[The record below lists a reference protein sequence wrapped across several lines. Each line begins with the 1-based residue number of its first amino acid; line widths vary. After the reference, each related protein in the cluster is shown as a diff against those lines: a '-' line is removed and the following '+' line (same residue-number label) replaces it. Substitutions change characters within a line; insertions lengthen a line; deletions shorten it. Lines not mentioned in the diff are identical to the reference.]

1 METFLLNLL
10 KTSLLG
16 SLAILAMLV
25 LKPLWRERYRAKTR
39 CWLWLALAAFLLLPV
54 DFSVKNAPVQAA
66 PPKDYTLF
74 VGTDKTAIQS
84 TDNLFGDM
92 AEKSGQSPAQVRDTI
107 IQRPVTNPEQKTTRY
122 IPVTTILFYGYLA
135 GAAAFLLYQGVSY
148 ALFRRTVRR
157 WKRDVSRADYAAML
171 SDTARD
177 LGVSAPEMIVCE
189 AISTPAVTGLLRPRL
204 LLPHE
209 RYDVQELRYI
219 LRHEL
224 CHLKRRDML
233 LKLVLLAAN
242 AMHWFNPVV
251 YLMLRQADE
260 DIELACDSAAT
271 DGLELP
277 ERAAYSRTLLAAVQ
291 SSVRALPATTCFG
304 GTVER
309 LKRRITN
316 VLGAQKKRGLG
327 VVALVLALTLTAG
340 CAISWG
346 ERAQKND
353 DPFADK
359 SYTVDILLYEAPAFT
374 DGFTDG
380 TYPSFRTTTNTA
392 GEKYVT
398 LCDAWGSTSIYG
410 PMEEYTLEKQS
421 FYALFGSTKASP
433 VDDLIQNN
441 KSAWSGHCEEASDGQ
456 PNQVYLLKQKDG
468 SVYLGLA
475 GDYEEDGSE
484 LFCSVFRLN
493 EQVNPIYASMDDYAA
508 ACVEDLKK
516 GTMTYSVSENNDYAS
531 RSIEDTVADVRVT
544 QLEQADSLGN
554 LSPDG
559 TVLELWYFQYEMK
572 PTNEAGMQIDV
583 IGGQELTDDGY
594 LNENWTHYLTVLHYT
609 YGEKTGYQVI
619 GTYTGN
625 DGLWY
630 NGCSYSGEEKY
641 YLHDFYVDYAGLDLP
656 KMFIPDLLNDT
667 AADGYGRA
675 NQCEARLISGDGSYY
690 FYAPIT
696 AWACNPGTEFWY
708 SRYDTGSY
716 FNAKKLEQSLDEAK
730 AEWESTGAK
739 AEKTD
744 AGWRF
749 VTHEGMSNTI
759 VTLFDAPDGTC
770 YEVTTHW
777 TFDGSTEE
785 NQWGW
790 NRDRAVE
797 GEAVILQAMVNSF
810 RTSKILF
817 TDGSPNGS
825 ESSDPAPDDTA
836 FQADLQ
842 LASNGGASWLSL
854 NTDGMAVGGHDPK
867 DSAPTVLLDTC
878 DYKEYDPSES
888 SPSGSAVPPGGG
900 NPLALCLSLS
910 NSARFTFYE
919 GSDFMLYQHGDT
931 RYYKVSSY
939 GDYATI
945 FDAMLAW
952 YNKTPDKEATFES
965 DLVLASNAATVD
977 ILAFCP
983 ASGESGSH
991 APLLTGYSVAL
1002 DSYEYKPIDKPKNL
1016 DGLDSVELWPHNA
1029 QATCLIFYKGTNTV
1043 KYVSGKSERYYR
1055 AVGDFSIVDND
1066 GRTLYDLMRVWYDT
1080 AEYSDMLTSD
1090 VRAQSKSFSWQE
1102 AAQNWANAYYGTQK
1116 EVTSGSIYKFTW
1128 LNVTVNPAEE
1138 TTQAKRKAG
1147 EIDDN
1152 TYCFAVRV
1160 EFTAESAN
1168 ALQSAMAGN
1177 TVKCEN
1183 PAAPKDA
1190 YEFYRCCTIQL
1201 RDDGRWYGTELGT
1214 GWLCA
1219 IPKKEG
1225 LPPPFFAVFQR
1236 RAGKSTGTSQRY
1248 VV

>member
-107 IQRPVTNPEQKTTRY
+107 IQRPVTNPAQKTTRY

-177 LGVSAPEMIVCE
+177 LGMSAPEMIVCE

-316 VLGAQKKRGLG
+316 VLGAQKKRGFG

-340 CAISWG
+340 CAVSWG

-359 SYTVDILLYEAPAFT
+359 SYTVDTLLYEAPGFT

-380 TYPSFRTTTNTA
+380 AYPTFRTATNPA

-398 LCDAWGSTSIYG
+398 MFNDLGYALIYG
-410 PMEEYTLEKQS
+410 PMEEYKLEKQS
-421 FYALFGSTKASP
+421 FYALFGNTRDASP
-433 VDDLIQNN
+433 VDDLMQHN
-441 KSAWSGHCEEASDGQ
+441 KSAWTGYCEEAKDSQ
-456 PNQVYLLKQKDG
+456 PYQAYLLEQEDG
-468 SVYLGLA
+468 TIYLGLSA
-475 GDYEEDGSE
+475 DYAEDGSE
-484 LFCSVFRLN
+484 CFCMVYQL
-493 EQVNPIYASMDDYAA
+493 EKEDDTIYASMDDYAA
-508 ACVEDLKK
+508 ERVAELKK
-516 GTMTYSVSENNDYAS
+516 GTMTYSVSENNEYAS

-544 QLEQADSLGN
+544 QLEFADSLGN

-609 YGEKTGYQVI
+609 YGEKTGYQII

-641 YLHDFYVDYAGLDLP
+641 YLHDFYIDYAGLDLP
-656 KMFIPDLLNDT
+656 KMFIPNLLNDT
-667 AADGYGRA
+667 ATDGYDRA

-797 GEAVILQAMVNSF
+797 GEAEVLRAMVRSF
-810 RTSKILF
+810 TVNW
-817 TDGSPNGS
+817 DADAAA
-825 ESSDPAPDDTA
+825 DPALDDSD

-842 LASNGGASWLSL
+842 LASNGGAAWMFLYRDNAAITDRDMLNVTPTVRLDECSYALLHDKFTPADGARSLTLWLSNNDSSHL
-854 NTDGMAVGGHDPK
+854 VFFEDTDI
-867 DSAPTVLLDTC
+867 
-878 DYKEYDPSES
+878 
-888 SPSGSAVPPGGG
+888 
-900 NPLALCLSLS
+900 
-910 NSARFTFYE
+910 
-919 GSDFMLYQHGDT
+919 MLYQRDDAY
-931 RYYKVSSY
+931 YYKVSDY
-939 GDYATI
+939 GDYATLY
-945 FDAMLAW
+945 DAMLAW
-952 YNKTPDKEATFES
+952 FNSAQSGTEPSDASSATTTNAVSRDSLIKAADSYVDLGGYLWYTADGKFCRWHEGGSVETLRELPYNDVTDQPAIAT
-965 DLVLASNAATVD
+965 LAVEYD
-977 ILAFCP
+977 Q
-983 ASGESGSH
+983 
-991 APLLTGYSVAL
+991 VAL
-1002 DSYEYKPIDKPKNL
+1002 RWHIGGATTGTTMLELYGADGKRTMEL
-1016 DGLDSVELWPHNA
+1016 DGSAP
-1029 QATCLIFYKGTNTV
+1029 
-1043 KYVSGKSERYYR
+1043 
-1055 AVGDFSIVDND
+1055 
-1066 GRTLYDLMRVWYDT
+1066 
-1080 AEYSDMLTSD
+1080 
-1090 VRAQSKSFSWQE
+1090 
-1102 AAQNWANAYYGTQK
+1102 
-1116 EVTSGSIYKFTW
+1116 
-1128 LNVTVNPAEE
+1128 
-1138 TTQAKRKAG
+1138 
-1147 EIDDN
+1147 
-1152 TYCFAVRV
+1152 FAI
-1160 EFTAESAN
+1160 S
-1168 ALQSAMAGN
+1168 GN
-1177 TVKCEN
+1177 TVVKLLSFPPTTGNLLLSTDGGKTWSAIGDADWFYGSVTEDSSGSTSYALADLTIRDGYVYTTAVYDVHHEKSN
-1183 PAAPKDA
+1183 APLVTHAVRISIK
-1190 YEFYRCCTIQL
+1190 
-1201 RDDGRWYGTELGT
+1201 T
-1214 GWLCA
+1214 GAQEILD
-1219 IPKKEG
+1219 
-1225 LPPPFFAVFQR
+1225 
-1236 RAGKSTGTSQRY
+1236 
-1248 VV
+1248 

>member
-39 CWLWLALAAFLLLPV
+39 CWLWLALAVFLLLPV

-209 RYDVQELRYI
+209 HYDVQELRYI

-233 LKLVLLAAN
+233 FKLVLLAAN

-340 CAISWG
+340 CAVSWG

-359 SYTVDILLYEAPAFT
+359 SYTVDTLLYEAPGFT

-380 TYPSFRTTTNTA
+380 AYPTFRTATNPA

-398 LCDAWGSTSIYG
+398 MFNDLGYALIYG
-410 PMEEYTLEKQS
+410 PMEEYKLEKQS
-421 FYALFGSTKASP
+421 FYALFGNTRDASP
-433 VDDLIQNN
+433 VDDLMQHN
-441 KSAWSGHCEEASDGQ
+441 KSAWTGYCEEAKDSQ
-456 PNQVYLLKQKDG
+456 PYQAYLLEQEDG
-468 SVYLGLA
+468 TIYLGLSA
-475 GDYEEDGSE
+475 DYAEDGSE
-484 LFCSVFRLN
+484 CFCMVYRLN
-493 EQVNPIYASMDDYAA
+493 EQINPIYPSMDDYAA
-508 ACVEDLKK
+508 ACVAELKK
-516 GTMTYSVSENNDYAS
+516 GTMTYSVSENNEYAS
-531 RSIEDTVADVRVT
+531 RSIEDTIADVRVT
-544 QLEQADSLGN
+544 QLEFADSLGN

-572 PTNEAGMQIDV
+572 PTNEAGAQINIV
-583 IGGQELTDDGY
+583 GGQELTDDGY
-594 LNENWTHYLTVLHYT
+594 LNEHWTHYLTVLHYT
-609 YGEKTGYQVI
+609 YGEKTGYQII

-641 YLHDFYVDYAGLDLP
+641 YLHDFYIDYAGLNEP
-656 KMFIPDLLNDT
+656 KMYIPDLVDGLVE
-667 AADGYGRA
+667 DGYGHG
-675 NQCEARLISGDGSYY
+675 NSVEGRLISGSTYNFCYY
-690 FYAPIT
+690 YVPIT
-696 AWACNPGTEFWY
+696 GWACSPGTDYWY

-716 FNAKKLEQSLDEAK
+716 FSVKKLERGINDAK
-730 AEWESTGAK
+730 AEWESTGVTG
-739 AEKTD
+739 EKVDT
-744 AGWRF
+744 GCWRY

-759 VTLFDAPDGTC
+759 VTLFAGPNNTT
-770 YEVTTHW
+770 YEVEIHW
-777 TFDGSTEE
+777 LFDGSTEE

-797 GEAVILQAMVNSF
+797 EEAVILQAMVKHFTINGG
-810 RTSKILF
+810 IYF
-817 TDGSPNGS
+817 TDGSSDS
-825 ESSDPAPDDTA
+825 ESPADTA
-836 FQADLQ
+836 FLTDLQ

-867 DSAPTVLLDTC
+867 DAAPTVLLDTC

-888 SPSGSAVPPGGG
+888 SPSGSAVPPRGG

-983 ASGESGSH
+983 AGGESGSH

-1201 RDDGRWYGTELGT
+1201 KDDGRWYGTELGT
-1214 GWLCA
+1214 GW
-1219 IPKKEG
+1219 
-1225 LPPPFFAVFQR
+1225 
-1236 RAGKSTGTSQRY
+1236 
-1248 VV
+1248 

>member
-74 VGTDKTAIQS
+74 VGTDKTTIQS

-148 ALFRRTVRR
+148 AHFRRTVRR

-209 RYDVQELRYI
+209 HYDVQELRYI

-340 CAISWG
+340 CAVGWG
-346 ERAQKND
+346 ERAQTND

-359 SYTVDILLYEAPAFT
+359 AYTVDILLYEAPAFT

-380 TYPSFRTTTNTA
+380 TYPTFHTSTNSS
-392 GEKYVT
+392 GEKY
-398 LCDAWGSTSIYG
+398 LSLRDAWGSASIYG
-410 PMEEYTLEKQS
+410 PMEEYTLEEQS

-433 VDDLIQNN
+433 VDDLIKNN

-468 SVYLGLA
+468 TVYVGLA

-493 EQVNPIYASMDDYAA
+493 EQIVPIYASMDDYAA
-508 ACVEDLKK
+508 ERVADLKK
-516 GTMTYSVSENNDYAS
+516 SMMTYSVSENNEYAS

-544 QLEQADSLGN
+544 QLEFADSLGN

-572 PTNEAGMQIDV
+572 PTNEAGAQINIV
-583 IGGQELTDDGY
+583 GGQELTDDGY
-594 LNENWTHYLTVLHYT
+594 LNEHWTHYLTVLHYT
-609 YGEKTGYQVI
+609 YGEKTGYQI
-619 GTYTGN
+619 LGTSMSN

-630 NGCSYSGEEKY
+630 NGCSYGVDLKY
-641 YLHDFYVDYAGLDLP
+641 YLHDFYIDYAGLDLP
-656 KMFIPDLLNDT
+656 KMYIPDLVDGLVE
-667 AADGYGRA
+667 DGYGHG
-675 NQCEARLISGDGSYY
+675 NSVEGRLVSDSTYNFCYY
-690 FYAPIT
+690 YVPIT
-696 AWACNPGTEFWY
+696 GWACSPGTDYWY

-716 FNAKKLEQSLDEAK
+716 FSVKKLERGINDAK
-730 AEWESTGAK
+730 AEWESTGVTG
-739 AEKTD
+739 EKVDT
-744 AGWRF
+744 GCWRY

-759 VTLFDAPDGTC
+759 VTLFAGPNNTT
-770 YEVTTHW
+770 YEVEIHW
-777 TFDGSTEE
+777 LFDGSTEE

-797 GEAVILQAMVNSF
+797 EEAVILQAMVKHFTIDATVRLTQVNASDTAAASTGFDALDAALDALGDMNVTADPLGHAVMVPNATAKWDDRNGTNIAYRAEIAKQFRQYSWKEASNVAQFGEEVLSVQCGRWNFYLYSNYKNVLSF
-810 RTSKILF
+810 F
-817 TDGSPNGS
+817 DQ
-825 ESSDPAPDDTA
+825 ESDPKGYPYA
-836 FQADLQ
+836 FEITNAGAENAVWDAFYKWYEEAVAADSGKQ
-842 LASNGGASWLSL
+842 
-854 NTDGMAVGGHDPK
+854 
-867 DSAPTVLLDTC
+867 TV
-878 DYKEYDPSES
+878 
-888 SPSGSAVPPGGG
+888 
-900 NPLALCLSLS
+900 
-910 NSARFTFYE
+910 
-919 GSDFMLYQHGDT
+919 
-931 RYYKVSSY
+931 
-939 GDYATI
+939 
-945 FDAMLAW
+945 
-952 YNKTPDKEATFES
+952 TP
-965 DLVLASNAATVD
+965 AATD
-977 ILAFCP
+977 TLSR
-983 ASGESGSH
+983 ASITKS
-991 APLLTGYSVAL
+991 A
-1002 DSYEYKPIDKPKNL
+1002 DSY
-1016 DGLDSVELWPHNA
+1016 
-1029 QATCLIFYKGTNTV
+1029 
-1043 KYVSGKSERYYR
+1043 
-1055 AVGDFSIVDND
+1055 VDND
-1066 GRTLYDLMRVWYDT
+1066 GYLWYIFSGKLCRWHEGGAVETICTLPIDSLTDSPVRATLSIMVSRVALRYHIGGATMGTYVTELYNSDGEQYVKIDGYESIAFDNHGNIVKTLQFPPAQNNLSISYDSGKTWTAIGDADYFYGSVTENNDSISYAPADLSIRDGYVYTTAVYDI
-1080 AEYSDMLTSD
+1080 DHQKTSD
-1090 VRAQSKSFSWQE
+1090 PL
-1102 AAQNWANAYYGTQK
+1102 
-1116 EVTSGSIYKFTW
+1116 VTHS
-1128 LNVTVNPAEE
+1128 
-1138 TTQAKRKAG
+1138 
-1147 EIDDN
+1147 
-1152 TYCFAVRV
+1152 VRV
-1160 EFTAESAN
+1160 N
-1168 ALQSAMAGN
+1168 L
-1177 TVKCEN
+1177 K
-1183 PAAPKDA
+1183 
-1190 YEFYRCCTIQL
+1190 
-1201 RDDGRWYGTELGT
+1201 T
-1214 GWLCA
+1214 GAQEILD
-1219 IPKKEG
+1219 
-1225 LPPPFFAVFQR
+1225 
-1236 RAGKSTGTSQRY
+1236 
-1248 VV
+1248 

>member
-39 CWLWLALAAFLLLPV
+39 CWLWLALAVFLLLPV

-92 AEKSGQSPAQVRDTI
+92 AEKSGQSPAAVRDTI

-135 GAAAFLLYQGVSY
+135 GAAAFLLYQGLSY

-189 AISTPAVTGLLRPRL
+189 AISTPAVTGLLCPRL

-233 LKLVLLAAN
+233 FKLVLLAAN

-327 VVALVLALTLTAG
+327 IVALVLALTLTAG
-340 CAISWG
+340 CAVSWG

-359 SYTVDILLYEAPAFT
+359 SYMVDTLLYEAPGFT

-380 TYPSFRTTTNTA
+380 AYPTFRTATNPA

-398 LCDAWGSTSIYG
+398 MFNDLGYALIYG
-410 PMEEYTLEKQS
+410 PMEEYKLEKQS
-421 FYALFGSTKASP
+421 FYALFGNTRDASP
-433 VDDLIQNN
+433 VDDLMQHN
-441 KSAWSGHCEEASDGQ
+441 KSAWTGYCEEAKDSQ
-456 PNQVYLLKQKDG
+456 PYQAYLLEQEDG
-468 SVYLGLA
+468 TIYLGLSA
-475 GDYEEDGSE
+475 DYAEDGSE
-484 LFCSVFRLN
+484 CFCMVYRL
-493 EQVNPIYASMDDYAA
+493 EKEDDTIYASMDDYAA

-516 GTMTYSVSENNDYAS
+516 GTMTYSVSENNEYAS

-810 RTSKILF
+810 RTSKILPT
-817 TDGSPNGS
+817 TDPVLDN
-825 ESSDPAPDDTA
+825 PA
-836 FQADLQ
+836 FKADLQ
-842 LASNGGASWLSL
+842 LATNGGASWMYLSK
-854 NTDGMAVGGHDPK
+854 NSAAVSDCNMRNVT
-867 DSAPTVLLDTC
+867 PTVKLDECSYALLNEEFTPDDGKQT
-878 DYKEYDPSES
+878 
-888 SPSGSAVPPGGG
+888 
-900 NPLALCLSLS
+900 LTLWLS
-910 NSARFTFYE
+910 NNDSSHLAFYE
-919 GSDFMLYQHGDT
+919 GTNVMLYQRDDA
-931 RYYKVSSY
+931 RYYKVSNF
-939 GDYATI
+939 GDYATLY
-945 FDAMLAW
+945 DAMLAW
-952 YNKTPDKEATFES
+952 FNSAQSGTEPSDASSATTTNAVSRDSLIKAADSYVDLGGYLWYTADGKFYRWHEGGSVETLRELPYNDVTDQPAIATLAVEYDQVALRWHIGGATTGTTMLELYGADGKRTMELDGSAPFAISGNTIVKLRSFPPTTGNLLLSTDGGKTW
-965 DLVLASNAATVD
+965 
-977 ILAFCP
+977 
-983 ASGESGSH
+983 SGLGDADWFYGSVTEDSSGSTSY
-991 APLLTGYSVAL
+991 ALADLTIRDGYVYTTAVY
-1002 DSYEYKPIDKPKNL
+1002 DIDHQK
-1016 DGLDSVELWPHNA
+1016 
-1029 QATCLIFYKGTNTV
+1029 
-1043 KYVSGKSERYYR
+1043 
-1055 AVGDFSIVDND
+1055 
-1066 GRTLYDLMRVWYDT
+1066 
-1080 AEYSDMLTSD
+1080 TSD
-1090 VRAQSKSFSWQE
+1090 PL
-1102 AAQNWANAYYGTQK
+1102 
-1116 EVTSGSIYKFTW
+1116 VTHS
-1128 LNVTVNPAEE
+1128 
-1138 TTQAKRKAG
+1138 
-1147 EIDDN
+1147 
-1152 TYCFAVRV
+1152 VRV
-1160 EFTAESAN
+1160 N
-1168 ALQSAMAGN
+1168 L
-1177 TVKCEN
+1177 K
-1183 PAAPKDA
+1183 
-1190 YEFYRCCTIQL
+1190 
-1201 RDDGRWYGTELGT
+1201 T
-1214 GWLCA
+1214 GAQEILD
-1219 IPKKEG
+1219 
-1225 LPPPFFAVFQR
+1225 
-1236 RAGKSTGTSQRY
+1236 
-1248 VV
+1248 

>member
-1 METFLLNLL
+1 MFND
-10 KTSLLG
+10 LG
-16 SLAILAMLV
+16 
-25 LKPLWRERYRAKTR
+25 
-39 CWLWLALAAFLLLPV
+39 
-54 DFSVKNAPVQAA
+54 
-66 PPKDYTLF
+66 
-74 VGTDKTAIQS
+74 
-84 TDNLFGDM
+84 
-92 AEKSGQSPAQVRDTI
+92 
-107 IQRPVTNPEQKTTRY
+107 
-122 IPVTTILFYGYLA
+122 
-135 GAAAFLLYQGVSY
+135 Y
-148 ALFRRTVRR
+148 AL
-157 WKRDVSRADYAAML
+157 
-171 SDTARD
+171 
-177 LGVSAPEMIVCE
+177 
-189 AISTPAVTGLLRPRL
+189 
-204 LLPHE
+204 
-209 RYDVQELRYI
+209 
-219 LRHEL
+219 
-224 CHLKRRDML
+224 
-233 LKLVLLAAN
+233 
-242 AMHWFNPVV
+242 
-251 YLMLRQADE
+251 
-260 DIELACDSAAT
+260 
-271 DGLELP
+271 
-277 ERAAYSRTLLAAVQ
+277 
-291 SSVRALPATTCFG
+291 
-304 GTVER
+304 
-309 LKRRITN
+309 
-316 VLGAQKKRGLG
+316 
-327 VVALVLALTLTAG
+327 
-340 CAISWG
+340 
-346 ERAQKND
+346 
-353 DPFADK
+353 
-359 SYTVDILLYEAPAFT
+359 
-374 DGFTDG
+374 
-380 TYPSFRTTTNTA
+380 
-392 GEKYVT
+392 
-398 LCDAWGSTSIYG
+398 IYG
-410 PMEEYTLEKQS
+410 PMEEYKLEKQS
-421 FYALFGSTKASP
+421 FYALFGNTRDASP
-433 VDDLIQNN
+433 VDDLMQHN
-441 KSAWSGHCEEASDGQ
+441 KSAWTGYCEEAKDSQ
-456 PNQVYLLKQKDG
+456 PYQAYLLEQEDG
-468 SVYLGLA
+468 TIYLGLSA
-475 GDYEEDGSE
+475 DYAEDGSE
-484 LFCSVFRLN
+484 CFCMVYRLN
-493 EQVNPIYASMDDYAA
+493 EQINTIYPSMDDYAA

-516 GTMTYSVSENNDYAS
+516 GTMTYSVSENNEYAS

-544 QLEQADSLGN
+544 QLEFADSLGN

-572 PTNEAGMQIDV
+572 PTNEAGVQIDV

-594 LNENWTHYLTVLHYT
+594 LNEHWTHYLTVLHYT
-609 YGEKTGYQVI
+609 YGEKTGYQII
-619 GTYTGN
+619 GTSMSN

-630 NGCSYSGEEKY
+630 NGCGYGVDLKY
-641 YLHDFYVDYAGLDLP
+641 YLHDFYIDYAGLNEP
-656 KMFIPDLLNDT
+656 KMYIPDLVDGLVE
-667 AADGYGRA
+667 DGYGHG
-675 NQCEARLISGDGSYY
+675 NTVEGRLISGNGNYS
-690 FYAPIT
+690 FYAPISGWT
-696 AWACNPGTEFWY
+696 YKPDAEYAEYWY
-708 SRYDTGSY
+708 SSYNTGSY
-716 FNAKKLEQSLDEAK
+716 FSVTEVDHSLYDEK
-730 AEWESTGAK
+730 PEWESAGYT
-739 AEKTD
+739 AEWID
-744 AGWRF
+744 ESCRF
-749 VTHEGMSNTI
+749 VTHEGMSNTV
-759 VTLFDAPDGTC
+759 VTLFNGPNNTC
-770 YEVTTHW
+770 YIVEIHW
-777 TFDGSTEE
+777 LFDGSTEE

-790 NRDRAVE
+790 NHDRAVE
-797 GEAVILQAMVNSF
+797 EEAVILQAMVKHFTINGG
-810 RTSKILF
+810 IYF
-817 TDGSPNGS
+817 TDGSSDS
-825 ESSDPAPDDTA
+825 ESPADTA
-836 FQADLQ
+836 FLTDLQ

-867 DSAPTVLLDTC
+867 DAAPTVLLDTC

-983 ASGESGSH
+983 AGGESGSH

-1002 DSYEYKPIDKPKNL
+1002 DSYEYKPIDKPKKL

-1214 GWLCA
+1214 GW
-1219 IPKKEG
+1219 
-1225 LPPPFFAVFQR
+1225 
-1236 RAGKSTGTSQRY
+1236 
-1248 VV
+1248 

>member
-39 CWLWLALAAFLLLPV
+39 CWLWLALAVFLLLPV
-54 DFSVKNAPVQAA
+54 DFSVKNAPVQAE

-107 IQRPVTNPEQKTTRY
+107 IQRPVTNPEQKATRY

-171 SDTARD
+171 SDTAHD

-271 DGLELP
+271 DGLEHP

-316 VLGAQKKRGLG
+316 VLGVQKKRGLG

-340 CAISWG
+340 CAVSWG
-346 ERAQKND
+346 NKNELS
-353 DPFADK
+353 DPFGK
-359 SYTVDILLYEAPAFT
+359 SYTIADIVYIGVEPDDTFRENAANAELLLRSDAQSMTLTWTDHYKWDCTAAGSFEMTEENFDRYFDGSAFEAADNPAGWQESDMSAAKLRRENANTWCFT
-374 DGFTDG
+374 TSSPPDGLTD
-380 TYPSFRTTTNTA
+380 Y
-392 GEKYVT
+392 
-398 LCDAWGSTSIYG
+398 LC
-410 PMEEYTLEKQS
+410 
-421 FYALFGSTKASP
+421 
-433 VDDLIQNN
+433 
-441 KSAWSGHCEEASDGQ
+441 
-456 PNQVYLLKQKDG
+456 LLQQKDG
-468 SVYLGLA
+468 TLYLAMGYYPDSKQTAPHCFHTL
-475 GDYEEDGSE
+475 
-484 LFCSVFRLN
+484 FRLA
-493 EQVNPIYASMDDYAA
+493 EKAVPIYASMDDYAA
-508 ACVEDLKK
+508 KCVEDLKQ
-516 GTMTYSVSENNDYAS
+516 GTMTYYTSENGNYGSQA
-531 RSIEDTVADVRVT
+531 IEDTVADVRVT
-544 QLEQADSLGN
+544 QLEFADSLGN

-572 PTNEAGMQIDV
+572 PTNEAGVEIEPV
-583 IGGQELTDDGY
+583 GGQYVTDDGY
-594 LNENWTHYLTVLHYT
+594 LRESWTHYLTVLRYT

-630 NGCSYSGEEKY
+630 DGCNYSGEEKY
-641 YLHDFYVDYAGLDLP
+641 YLHDFYIDYAGLDLP
-656 KMFIPDLLNDT
+656 KMFIPNLLN
-667 AADGYGRA
+667 AATDGYGRA

-797 GEAVILQAMVNSF
+797 GEAEVLRAMVRSF
-810 RTSKILF
+810 TVNW
-817 TDGSPNGS
+817 DADAAA
-825 ESSDPAPDDTA
+825 DPALDDSD

-842 LASNGGASWLSL
+842 LASNGGAAWMFLYRDNAAITDRDMLNVTPTVRLDECSYALLHDKFTPADGARSLTLWLSNNDSSHL
-854 NTDGMAVGGHDPK
+854 AFFEGTDI
-867 DSAPTVLLDTC
+867 
-878 DYKEYDPSES
+878 
-888 SPSGSAVPPGGG
+888 
-900 NPLALCLSLS
+900 
-910 NSARFTFYE
+910 
-919 GSDFMLYQHGDT
+919 MLYQRDDAY
-931 RYYKVSSY
+931 YYKVSDY
-939 GDYATI
+939 GDYATLY
-945 FDAMLAW
+945 DAMLAW
-952 YNKTPDKEATFES
+952 FNSAQSGTEPSDASSATTTNAVS
-965 DLVLASNAATVD
+965 RDSLIKAADSYVDLGGYLWYTAGGKFYRWHEGGSVETIDTLPIDSLTDSPVRATLS
-977 ILAFCP
+977 IR
-983 ASGESGSH
+983 GSR
-991 APLLTGYSVAL
+991 VAL
-1002 DSYEYKPIDKPKNL
+1002 NYHIGGATMGTYVTELYNPDGEQYVKIDGYESIAFDNHGNIVKTLQFPPAQNNLSISYD
-1016 DGLDSVELWPHNA
+1016 
-1029 QATCLIFYKGTNTV
+1029 
-1043 KYVSGKSERYYR
+1043 SGKTWTSIGDADYFYGSVTEDGSSISYFPGALEIRDGYVYTT
-1055 AVGDFSIVDND
+1055 AV
-1066 GRTLYDLMRVWYDT
+1066 YDIDHQK
-1080 AEYSDMLTSD
+1080 TSD
-1090 VRAQSKSFSWQE
+1090 PL
-1102 AAQNWANAYYGTQK
+1102 
-1116 EVTSGSIYKFTW
+1116 VTHS
-1128 LNVTVNPAEE
+1128 
-1138 TTQAKRKAG
+1138 
-1147 EIDDN
+1147 
-1152 TYCFAVRV
+1152 VRV
-1160 EFTAESAN
+1160 N
-1168 ALQSAMAGN
+1168 L
-1177 TVKCEN
+1177 K
-1183 PAAPKDA
+1183 
-1190 YEFYRCCTIQL
+1190 
-1201 RDDGRWYGTELGT
+1201 T
-1214 GWLCA
+1214 GAQEILD
-1219 IPKKEG
+1219 
-1225 LPPPFFAVFQR
+1225 
-1236 RAGKSTGTSQRY
+1236 
-1248 VV
+1248 

>member
-39 CWLWLALAAFLLLPV
+39 CWLWLALAVFLLLPV

-74 VGTDKTAIQS
+74 VGTDKTTIQS

-157 WKRDVSRADYAAML
+157 WKRDVSRADYASLL

-209 RYDVQELRYI
+209 HYDVQELRYI

-340 CAISWG
+340 CAVGWG
-346 ERAQKND
+346 ERAQTQKND

-508 ACVEDLKK
+508 ERVAELKK
-516 GTMTYSVSENNDYAS
+516 GTMTYSVSENNEYAS

-572 PTNEAGMQIDV
+572 PTNEAGAQINIV
-583 IGGQELTDDGY
+583 GGQELTDDGY

-609 YGEKTGYQVI
+609 SGEQTGYQVI

-797 GEAVILQAMVNSF
+797 GEAAILQAMTDSF
-810 RTSKILF
+810 TITGKILLSQEDASAASTGF
-817 TDGSPNGS
+817 DALDAALDALGDMNVTADPLGHAVMVPNATAKWDDRNGTNIAYRAEIAKQFRQYS
-825 ESSDPAPDDTA
+825 WKEASNVAQFGEEVLSVQCGRWNFYLYSNYKNVLSFFDQESDPKGYPYAFEITNAGAENAVWDAFYKWYEEAVAADNGKQTVTPAATDTLSRASITKSADSYVDNDDY
-836 FQADLQ
+836 LWYI
-842 LASNGGASWLSL
+842 SGGKLCRWR
-854 NTDGMAVGGHDPK
+854 
-867 DSAPTVLLDTC
+867 
-878 DYKEYDPSES
+878 E
-888 SPSGSAVPPGGG
+888 GSAVETICTLPIDSLTDSPVR
-900 NPLALCLSLS
+900 ATLSI
-910 NSARFTFYE
+910 
-919 GSDFMLYQHGDT
+919 M
-931 RYYKVSSY
+931 VSR
-939 GDYATI
+939 
-945 FDAMLAW
+945 
-952 YNKTPDKEATFES
+952 
-965 DLVLASNAATVD
+965 
-977 ILAFCP
+977 
-983 ASGESGSH
+983 
-991 APLLTGYSVAL
+991 VAL
-1002 DSYEYKPIDKPKNL
+1002 RYHIGGATMGTYVTELYNSDGEQYVKIDGYESIAFDNHGNIVKTLQFPPAQNNLSISYD
-1016 DGLDSVELWPHNA
+1016 
-1029 QATCLIFYKGTNTV
+1029 
-1043 KYVSGKSERYYR
+1043 SGKTWTAIGDADYFYGSVTEDGSSISYFPGALEIRDGYVYTT
-1055 AVGDFSIVDND
+1055 AV
-1066 GRTLYDLMRVWYDT
+1066 YDIDHQK
-1080 AEYSDMLTSD
+1080 TSD
-1090 VRAQSKSFSWQE
+1090 PL
-1102 AAQNWANAYYGTQK
+1102 
-1116 EVTSGSIYKFTW
+1116 VTHS
-1128 LNVTVNPAEE
+1128 
-1138 TTQAKRKAG
+1138 
-1147 EIDDN
+1147 
-1152 TYCFAVRV
+1152 VRV
-1160 EFTAESAN
+1160 N
-1168 ALQSAMAGN
+1168 L
-1177 TVKCEN
+1177 K
-1183 PAAPKDA
+1183 
-1190 YEFYRCCTIQL
+1190 
-1201 RDDGRWYGTELGT
+1201 T
-1214 GWLCA
+1214 GAQEILD
-1219 IPKKEG
+1219 
-1225 LPPPFFAVFQR
+1225 
-1236 RAGKSTGTSQRY
+1236 
-1248 VV
+1248 

>member
-74 VGTDKTAIQS
+74 VRTDKTAIQS

-135 GAAAFLLYQGVSY
+135 GAAAFLLYQGLSY

-157 WKRDVSRADYAAML
+157 WKRDIARADYAAML

-327 VVALVLALTLTAG
+327 IVALVLALTLTAG
-340 CAISWG
+340 CAVSWG
-346 ERAQKND
+346 NKNELS
-353 DPFADK
+353 DPFGK
-359 SYTVDILLYEAPAFT
+359 SYTIADIVYIGVEPDDTFRENAANAELLLRSDAQSMTLTWTDHYKWDCTAAGSFEMTEENFDRYFDGSAFEAADNPAGWQESDMSAAKLRRENANTWCFT
-374 DGFTDG
+374 TSSPPDGLTD
-380 TYPSFRTTTNTA
+380 Y
-392 GEKYVT
+392 
-398 LCDAWGSTSIYG
+398 LC
-410 PMEEYTLEKQS
+410 
-421 FYALFGSTKASP
+421 
-433 VDDLIQNN
+433 
-441 KSAWSGHCEEASDGQ
+441 
-456 PNQVYLLKQKDG
+456 LLQQKDG
-468 SVYLGLA
+468 TLYLAMGYYPDSKQTAPHCFHTL
-475 GDYEEDGSE
+475 
-484 LFCSVFRLN
+484 FRLA
-493 EQVNPIYASMDDYAA
+493 EKAVPIYASMDDYAA
-508 ACVEDLKK
+508 ACVEELKK
-516 GTMTYSVSENNDYAS
+516 GTMTYSVSENNEYAS

-609 YGEKTGYQVI
+609 YGEKTGYQII
-619 GTYTGN
+619 GTSMSN

-630 NGCSYSGEEKY
+630 NGCGYGVDLKY
-641 YLHDFYVDYAGLDLP
+641 YLHDFYIDYAGLDLP

-797 GEAVILQAMVNSF
+797 GEAAILQAMTDSF
-810 RTSKILF
+810 TITGKILLTQEDASAASTGFDALDAALDALGDMNVLSDTLQYHDLAEPSGPKIEEHTNTNIDYRTTMAEQFRRYSWKESRDLNLAGNYRERF
-817 TDGSPNGS
+817 TVSCGRWNFVLISNHKNALNFFDTGDGQGEATFYSYEVTDAGMETAVWDAFCKWFEKTAADSGKQAVTTTATDTLSRASITKSADSYVDN
-825 ESSDPAPDDTA
+825 DDY
-836 FQADLQ
+836 LWYI
-842 LASNGGASWLSL
+842 SGGKLCRWR
-854 NTDGMAVGGHDPK
+854 
-867 DSAPTVLLDTC
+867 
-878 DYKEYDPSES
+878 E
-888 SPSGSAVPPGGG
+888 GSAVETICTLPIDSLTDSPVR
-900 NPLALCLSLS
+900 ATLSI
-910 NSARFTFYE
+910 R
-919 GSDFMLYQHGDT
+919 GS
-931 RYYKVSSY
+931 R
-939 GDYATI
+939 
-945 FDAMLAW
+945 
-952 YNKTPDKEATFES
+952 
-965 DLVLASNAATVD
+965 
-977 ILAFCP
+977 
-983 ASGESGSH
+983 
-991 APLLTGYSVAL
+991 VAL
-1002 DSYEYKPIDKPKNL
+1002 NYHIGGATMGTYVTELYNPDGEQYVKIDGYESIAFDNHGNIVKTLQFPPAQNNLSISYD
-1016 DGLDSVELWPHNA
+1016 
-1029 QATCLIFYKGTNTV
+1029 
-1043 KYVSGKSERYYR
+1043 SGKTWTSIGDADYFYGSVTEDGSSISYFPGALEIRDGYVYTT
-1055 AVGDFSIVDND
+1055 AV
-1066 GRTLYDLMRVWYDT
+1066 YDIDHQK
-1080 AEYSDMLTSD
+1080 TSD
-1090 VRAQSKSFSWQE
+1090 PL
-1102 AAQNWANAYYGTQK
+1102 
-1116 EVTSGSIYKFTW
+1116 VTHS
-1128 LNVTVNPAEE
+1128 
-1138 TTQAKRKAG
+1138 
-1147 EIDDN
+1147 
-1152 TYCFAVRV
+1152 VRV
-1160 EFTAESAN
+1160 N
-1168 ALQSAMAGN
+1168 L
-1177 TVKCEN
+1177 K
-1183 PAAPKDA
+1183 
-1190 YEFYRCCTIQL
+1190 
-1201 RDDGRWYGTELGT
+1201 T
-1214 GWLCA
+1214 GAQEILD
-1219 IPKKEG
+1219 
-1225 LPPPFFAVFQR
+1225 
-1236 RAGKSTGTSQRY
+1236 
-1248 VV
+1248 

>member
-39 CWLWLALAAFLLLPV
+39 CWLWLALAVFLLLPV

-74 VGTDKTAIQS
+74 VGTDKTTIQS

-157 WKRDVSRADYAAML
+157 WKRDVSRADYASLL

-209 RYDVQELRYI
+209 HYDVQELRYI

-340 CAISWG
+340 CAVSWG

-353 DPFADK
+353 DLFADK
-359 SYTVDILLYEAPAFT
+359 SYTVDTLLYEAPGFT

-380 TYPSFRTTTNTA
+380 AYPTFRTATNPA

-398 LCDAWGSTSIYG
+398 MFNDLGYALIYG
-410 PMEEYTLEKQS
+410 PMEEYKLEKQS
-421 FYALFGSTKASP
+421 FYALFGNTRDASP
-433 VDDLIQNN
+433 VDDLMQHN
-441 KSAWSGHCEEASDGQ
+441 KSAWTGYCEEAKDSQ
-456 PNQVYLLKQKDG
+456 PYQAYLLEQEDG
-468 SVYLGLA
+468 TIYLGLSA
-475 GDYEEDGSE
+475 DYAEDGSE
-484 LFCSVFRLN
+484 CFCMVYRL
-493 EQVNPIYASMDDYAA
+493 EKEDDTIYASMDDYAA
-508 ACVEDLKK
+508 ERVAELKK
-516 GTMTYSVSENNDYAS
+516 GTMTYSVSENNEYAS

-583 IGGQELTDDGY
+583 ICGQELTDDGY

-797 GEAVILQAMVNSF
+797 GEAAILQAMTDSF
-810 RTSKILF
+810 TITGKILLTQEDASAASTGF
-817 TDGSPNGS
+817 DALDAALDALGDMNVTADPLGHAVMVPNATAKWDDRNGTNIAYRTEIAKQFRQYSWKEASNVAQFGEEVLSVQCGRWNFYLYSNYKNVLSFFDQESDPKGYPYAFEITNAGAENAVWDAFYKWYEEAVAADSGKQAVTTTATDTLSRASITKSADSYVDNDDYLWYISGGKLCRWREGSAVETICTLPIDSLTDSPVRATLSIMVSRVALRYHIGGATMGTYVTELYNPDGEQYVKIDGYESIAFDNHGNIVKTLQFPPAQNNLSISYDSGKTWTSIGDADYFYGS
-825 ESSDPAPDDTA
+825 VTENNDSISYAPADLSIRDGYVYTTAVYDINHEKSSDP
-836 FQADLQ
+836 
-842 LASNGGASWLSL
+842 
-854 NTDGMAVGGHDPK
+854 
-867 DSAPTVLLDTC
+867 
-878 DYKEYDPSES
+878 
-888 SPSGSAVPPGGG
+888 
-900 NPLALCLSLS
+900 
-910 NSARFTFYE
+910 
-919 GSDFMLYQHGDT
+919 
-931 RYYKVSSY
+931 
-939 GDYATI
+939 
-945 FDAMLAW
+945 
-952 YNKTPDKEATFES
+952 
-965 DLVLASNAATVD
+965 LVT
-977 ILAFCP
+977 
-983 ASGESGSH
+983 H
-991 APLLTGYSVAL
+991 
-1002 DSYEYKPIDKPKNL
+1002 
-1016 DGLDSVELWPHNA
+1016 
-1029 QATCLIFYKGTNTV
+1029 
-1043 KYVSGKSERYYR
+1043 
-1055 AVGDFSIVDND
+1055 
-1066 GRTLYDLMRVWYDT
+1066 
-1080 AEYSDMLTSD
+1080 
-1090 VRAQSKSFSWQE
+1090 
-1102 AAQNWANAYYGTQK
+1102 
-1116 EVTSGSIYKFTW
+1116 
-1128 LNVTVNPAEE
+1128 
-1138 TTQAKRKAG
+1138 
-1147 EIDDN
+1147 
-1152 TYCFAVRV
+1152 AVRI
-1160 EFTAESAN
+1160 SI
-1168 ALQSAMAGN
+1168 
-1177 TVKCEN
+1177 K
-1183 PAAPKDA
+1183 
-1190 YEFYRCCTIQL
+1190 
-1201 RDDGRWYGTELGT
+1201 T
-1214 GWLCA
+1214 GAQEILD
-1219 IPKKEG
+1219 
-1225 LPPPFFAVFQR
+1225 
-1236 RAGKSTGTSQRY
+1236 
-1248 VV
+1248 

>member
-107 IQRPVTNPEQKTTRY
+107 IQRPVTNPAQKTTRY

-177 LGVSAPEMIVCE
+177 LGMSAPEMIVCE

-316 VLGAQKKRGLG
+316 VLGAQKKRGFG

-340 CAISWG
+340 CAVSWG

-359 SYTVDILLYEAPAFT
+359 SYTVDTLLYEGP
-374 DGFTDG
+374 GFTDG
-380 TYPSFRTTTNTA
+380 AYPTFRTATNPA

-398 LCDAWGSTSIYG
+398 MFNDLGYALIYG
-410 PMEEYTLEKQS
+410 PMEEYKLEKQS
-421 FYALFGSTKASP
+421 FYALFGNTRDASP
-433 VDDLIQNN
+433 VDDLMQHN
-441 KSAWSGHCEEASDGQ
+441 KSAWTGYCEEAKDSQ
-456 PNQVYLLKQKDG
+456 PYQAYLLEQEDG
-468 SVYLGLA
+468 TIYLGLSA
-475 GDYEEDGSE
+475 DYAEDGSE
-484 LFCSVFRLN
+484 CFCMVYQL
-493 EQVNPIYASMDDYAA
+493 EKEDDTIYASMDDYAA
-508 ACVEDLKK
+508 ERVAELKK
-516 GTMTYSVSENNDYAS
+516 GTMTYSVSENNEYAS

-544 QLEQADSLGN
+544 QLEFADSLGN

-609 YGEKTGYQVI
+609 YGEKTGYQII

-641 YLHDFYVDYAGLDLP
+641 YLHDFYIDYAGLDLP

-797 GEAVILQAMVNSF
+797 GEAEVLRAMVRSF
-810 RTSKILF
+810 TVNW
-817 TDGSPNGS
+817 DADAAA
-825 ESSDPAPDDTA
+825 DPALDDSD

-842 LASNGGASWLSL
+842 LASNGGAAWMFLYRDNAAITDRDMLNVTPTVRLDECSYALLHDKFTPADGARSLTLWLSNNDSSHL
-854 NTDGMAVGGHDPK
+854 VFFEDTDI
-867 DSAPTVLLDTC
+867 
-878 DYKEYDPSES
+878 
-888 SPSGSAVPPGGG
+888 
-900 NPLALCLSLS
+900 
-910 NSARFTFYE
+910 
-919 GSDFMLYQHGDT
+919 MLYQRDDAY
-931 RYYKVSSY
+931 YYKVSDY
-939 GDYATI
+939 GDYATLY
-945 FDAMLAW
+945 DAMLAW
-952 YNKTPDKEATFES
+952 FNSAQSGTEPSDASSATTTNAVSRDSLIKAADSYVDLGGYLWYTADGKFCRWHEGGSVETLRELPYNDVTDQPAIAT
-965 DLVLASNAATVD
+965 LAVEYD
-977 ILAFCP
+977 Q
-983 ASGESGSH
+983 
-991 APLLTGYSVAL
+991 VAL
-1002 DSYEYKPIDKPKNL
+1002 RWHIGGATTGTTMLELYGADGKRTMEL
-1016 DGLDSVELWPHNA
+1016 DGSAP
-1029 QATCLIFYKGTNTV
+1029 
-1043 KYVSGKSERYYR
+1043 
-1055 AVGDFSIVDND
+1055 
-1066 GRTLYDLMRVWYDT
+1066 
-1080 AEYSDMLTSD
+1080 
-1090 VRAQSKSFSWQE
+1090 
-1102 AAQNWANAYYGTQK
+1102 
-1116 EVTSGSIYKFTW
+1116 
-1128 LNVTVNPAEE
+1128 
-1138 TTQAKRKAG
+1138 
-1147 EIDDN
+1147 
-1152 TYCFAVRV
+1152 FAI
-1160 EFTAESAN
+1160 S
-1168 ALQSAMAGN
+1168 GN
-1177 TVKCEN
+1177 TVVKLLSFPPTTGNLLLSTDGGKTWSAIGDADWFYGSVTEDSSGSTSYALADLTIRDGYVYTTAVYDVHHEKSN
-1183 PAAPKDA
+1183 APLVTHAVRISIK
-1190 YEFYRCCTIQL
+1190 
-1201 RDDGRWYGTELGT
+1201 T
-1214 GWLCA
+1214 GAQEILD
-1219 IPKKEG
+1219 
-1225 LPPPFFAVFQR
+1225 
-1236 RAGKSTGTSQRY
+1236 
-1248 VV
+1248 

>member
-39 CWLWLALAAFLLLPV
+39 CWLWLALAAFLLLPI

-148 ALFRRTVRR
+148 AHFRRTVRR

-340 CAISWG
+340 CAVSWG

-359 SYTVDILLYEAPAFT
+359 SYTVDTLLYEAPGFT

-380 TYPSFRTTTNTA
+380 AYPTFRTATNPA

-398 LCDAWGSTSIYG
+398 MFNDLGYALIYG
-410 PMEEYTLEKQS
+410 PMEEYKLEKQS
-421 FYALFGSTKASP
+421 FYALFGNTRDASP
-433 VDDLIQNN
+433 VDDLMQHN
-441 KSAWSGHCEEASDGQ
+441 KSAWTGYCEEAKDSQ
-456 PNQVYLLKQKDG
+456 PYQAYLLEQEDG
-468 SVYLGLA
+468 TIYLGLSA
-475 GDYEEDGSE
+475 DYAEDGSE
-484 LFCSVFRLN
+484 CFCMVYRLN
-493 EQVNPIYASMDDYAA
+493 EQINPIYASMDDYAA

-516 GTMTYSVSENNDYAS
+516 GTMTYSVSENNEYAS

-544 QLEQADSLGN
+544 RLEQGDSLGN

-594 LNENWTHYLTVLHYT
+594 LNEHWTHYLTVLHYT
-609 YGEKTGYQVI
+609 SGEKTGYQII
-619 GTYTGN
+619 GTSMSN

-630 NGCSYSGEEKY
+630 NGCGYGVDLKY

-656 KMFIPDLLNDT
+656 KMYIPDLVDGLVE
-667 AADGYGRA
+667 DGYGHG
-675 NQCEARLISGDGSYY
+675 NTVEGRLISGNGNYS
-690 FYAPIT
+690 FYAPISGWT
-696 AWACNPGTEFWY
+696 YKPDAEYAEYWY
-708 SRYDTGSY
+708 SSYNTGSY
-716 FNAKKLEQSLDEAK
+716 FSVKKLERGINDAK
-730 AEWESTGAK
+730 AEWESTGVTG
-739 AEKTD
+739 EKVDT
-744 AGWRF
+744 GCWRY

-759 VTLFDAPDGTC
+759 VTLFAGPNNTT
-770 YEVTTHW
+770 YEVEIHW
-777 TFDGSTEE
+777 LFDGSTEE

-797 GEAVILQAMVNSF
+797 EEAVILQAMVKHFTINGG
-810 RTSKILF
+810 IYF
-817 TDGSPNGS
+817 TDGSSDS
-825 ESSDPAPDDTA
+825 ESPADTA
-836 FQADLQ
+836 FLTDLQ

-867 DSAPTVLLDTC
+867 DAAPTVLLDTC

-888 SPSGSAVPPGGG
+888 SPSGSAVPPRGG

-983 ASGESGSH
+983 AGGESGSH

-1080 AEYSDMLTSD
+1080 VEYSDMLTSD

-1201 RDDGRWYGTELGT
+1201 KDDGRWYGTELGT
-1214 GWLCA
+1214 GW
-1219 IPKKEG
+1219 
-1225 LPPPFFAVFQR
+1225 
-1236 RAGKSTGTSQRY
+1236 
-1248 VV
+1248 

>member
-25 LKPLWRERYRAKTR
+25 LKSLWRERCRAKTR
-39 CWLWLALAAFLLLPV
+39 CWLWLAMAAFLLLPV

-171 SDTARD
+171 SNTARD

-327 VVALVLALTLTAG
+327 IVALVLALTLTAG
-340 CAISWG
+340 CAVSWG

-359 SYTVDILLYEAPAFT
+359 SYTVDTLLYEAPGFT

-380 TYPSFRTTTNTA
+380 AYPTFRTATNPA

-398 LCDAWGSTSIYG
+398 MFNDLGYALIYG
-410 PMEEYTLEKQS
+410 PMEEYKLEKQS
-421 FYALFGSTKASP
+421 FYALFGNTRDASP
-433 VDDLIQNN
+433 VDDLMQHN
-441 KSAWSGHCEEASDGQ
+441 KSAWTGYCEEAKDSQ
-456 PNQVYLLKQKDG
+456 PYQAYLLEQEDG
-468 SVYLGLA
+468 TIYLGLSA
-475 GDYEEDGSE
+475 DYAEDGSE
-484 LFCSVFRLN
+484 CFCMVYRL
-493 EQVNPIYASMDDYAA
+493 EKEDDTIYPSMDDYAA

-544 QLEQADSLGN
+544 RLEQGDSLGN

-572 PTNEAGMQIDV
+572 PTNEAGVQIDV

-594 LNENWTHYLTVLHYT
+594 LNEHWTHYLTVLHYT
-609 YGEKTGYQVI
+609 YGEKTGYQII
-619 GTYTGN
+619 GTSMSN

-630 NGCSYSGEEKY
+630 NGCGYGVDLKY

-656 KMFIPDLLNDT
+656 KMYIPNLVDGLVE
-667 AADGYGRA
+667 DGYGHG
-675 NQCEARLISGDGSYY
+675 NSVEGRLISGNGNYR
-690 FYAPIT
+690 FYAPISGWT
-696 AWACNPGTEFWY
+696 YKPDAKYAEYWY
-708 SRYDTGSY
+708 SSYNTGSY
-716 FNAKKLEQSLDEAK
+716 FSVTEVDHSLYDEK
-730 AEWESTGAK
+730 PEWESAGYT
-739 AEKTD
+739 AEWID
-744 AGWRF
+744 ESCRF
-749 VTHEGMSNTI
+749 VTHEGMSNTV
-759 VTLFDAPDGTC
+759 VTLFNGPNNTC
-770 YEVTTHW
+770 YIVEIHW
-777 TFDGSTEE
+777 LFDGSTEE

-797 GEAVILQAMVNSF
+797 EEAVILQAMVNSF
-810 RTSKILF
+810 RTSKILPT
-817 TDGSPNGS
+817 TDPVLD
-825 ESSDPAPDDTA
+825 DPA
-836 FQADLQ
+836 FKADLQ
-842 LASNGGASWLSL
+842 LATNGGASWMYLSKNSAAVSDCNMRNVSPAVKLDECSYTLL
-854 NTDGMAVGGHDPK
+854 NKDFTPADG
-867 DSAPTVLLDTC
+867 TQVLELW
-878 DYKEYDPSES
+878 
-888 SPSGSAVPPGGG
+888 
-900 NPLALCLSLS
+900 LS
-910 NSARFTFYE
+910 NNDDSHFAFYE
-919 GSDFMLYQHGDT
+919 GTNVMLYQRDDA
-931 RYYKVSSY
+931 RYYKVSNF
-939 GDYATI
+939 GDYATLYN
-945 FDAMLAW
+945 AMLAW
-952 YNKTPDKEATFES
+952 FNSAQSGTEPSDASSATTT
-965 DLVLASNAATVD
+965 NAVSRDSLIKA
-977 ILAFCP
+977 A
-983 ASGESGSH
+983 
-991 APLLTGYSVAL
+991 
-1002 DSYEYKPIDKPKNL
+1002 DSYVDLGGYLWYTAGGKFCRWHE
-1016 DGLDSVELWPHNA
+1016 GGSVE
-1029 QATCLIFYKGTNTV
+1029 TV
-1043 KYVSGKSERYYR
+1043 CDLPLDYDTPVSASL
-1055 AVGDFSIVDND
+1055 STQDNRILMNYHIGGAIMGSFITD
-1066 GRTLYDLMRVWYDT
+1066 LYDTDGKKLSSINGYNAIAISGDIIVMTDYFMPTPNNMSISYDCGKT
-1080 AEYSDMLTSD
+1080 FTEFGDKDWFYGSALTED
-1090 VRAQSKSFSWQE
+1090 
-1102 AAQNWANAYYGTQK
+1102 GTY
-1116 EVTSGSIYKFTW
+1116 VTSVNSSLEIRDGYVYTTAVYDINHEKSDDP
-1128 LNVTVNPAEE
+1128 LVTH
-1138 TTQAKRKAG
+1138 
-1147 EIDDN
+1147 
-1152 TYCFAVRV
+1152 AVRI
-1160 EFTAESAN
+1160 SI
-1168 ALQSAMAGN
+1168 
-1177 TVKCEN
+1177 K
-1183 PAAPKDA
+1183 
-1190 YEFYRCCTIQL
+1190 
-1201 RDDGRWYGTELGT
+1201 T
-1214 GWLCA
+1214 GAQEILD
-1219 IPKKEG
+1219 
-1225 LPPPFFAVFQR
+1225 
-1236 RAGKSTGTSQRY
+1236 
-1248 VV
+1248 

>member
-39 CWLWLALAAFLLLPV
+39 CWLWLAMAAFLLLPI

-92 AEKSGQSPAQVRDTI
+92 AEKSGQSPAAVRDTI
-107 IQRPVTNPEQKTTRY
+107 IQRPVTNPEQKMTRY

-135 GAAAFLLYQGVSY
+135 GAAAFLLYQGLSY
-148 ALFRRTVRR
+148 AHFRRTVRR
-157 WKRDVSRADYAAML
+157 WKRDVARADYAAML
-171 SDTARD
+171 SDTAHD

-209 RYDVQELRYI
+209 HYDVQELRYI

-233 LKLVLLAAN
+233 FKLVLLAAN

-260 DIELACDSAAT
+260 DIKLACDSAAT

-340 CAISWG
+340 CAVSWG
-346 ERAQKND
+346 ERGKKND
-353 DPFADK
+353 APF
-359 SYTVDILLYEAPAFT
+359 
-374 DGFTDG
+374 DG
-380 TYPSFRTTTNTA
+380 TRYNPVLVVANWELTIGKNFRPLYYVSDESGTYFRLSREDGVNTVTMIYDG
-392 GEKYVT
+392 GETAFAPMESVT
-398 LCDAWGSTSIYG
+398 LTQENFDGTLLPDLDALRSDNKTAWRVQLPDNFDDHDPEASPNLVFLLEQEDGTLYLCIGYHFNGGDAFPEDSDRIRWVYR
-410 PMEEYTLEKQS
+410 LEK
-421 FYALFGSTKASP
+421 
-433 VDDLIQNN
+433 
-441 KSAWSGHCEEASDGQ
+441 
-456 PNQVYLLKQKDG
+456 
-468 SVYLGLA
+468 
-475 GDYEEDGSE
+475 ED
-484 LFCSVFRLN
+484 N
-493 EQVNPIYASMDDYAA
+493 TIYPSMDDYAA

-544 QLEQADSLGN
+544 RLEQGDSLGN

-572 PTNEAGMQIDV
+572 PTNEAGVEIEPV
-583 IGGQELTDDGY
+583 GGQYVTDDGY
-594 LNENWTHYLTVLHYT
+594 LRESWTHYLTVLHYT
-609 YGEKTGYQVI
+609 SGEKTGYQVI

-630 NGCSYSGEEKY
+630 NGCNYSGEEKY
-641 YLHDFYVDYAGLDLP
+641 YLHDFYIDYAGLNEP
-656 KMFIPDLLNDT
+656 KMYIPNLLN
-667 AADGYGRA
+667 AATDGYGRA

-797 GEAVILQAMVNSF
+797 GEAEVLRAMVRSF
-810 RTSKILF
+810 TVNW
-817 TDGSPNGS
+817 DADAAA
-825 ESSDPAPDDTA
+825 DPALDDSD

-842 LASNGGASWLSL
+842 LASNGGASWMYLSK
-854 NTDGMAVGGHDPK
+854 NSAAVSDCNMRNVT
-867 DSAPTVLLDTC
+867 PTVKLDECSYALLNEEFTPDDGKQT
-878 DYKEYDPSES
+878 
-888 SPSGSAVPPGGG
+888 
-900 NPLALCLSLS
+900 LTLWLS
-910 NSARFTFYE
+910 NNDSSHLAFYE
-919 GSDFMLYQHGDT
+919 GTNVMLYQRDDA
-931 RYYKVSSY
+931 RYYKVSNF
-939 GDYATI
+939 GDYATLY
-945 FDAMLAW
+945 DAMLAW
-952 YNKTPDKEATFES
+952 YHSAQSGTKPS
-965 DLVLASNAATVD
+965 DASSTTTTNAVSRDSLIKA
-977 ILAFCP
+977 A
-983 ASGESGSH
+983 
-991 APLLTGYSVAL
+991 
-1002 DSYEYKPIDKPKNL
+1002 DSYVDLGGYLWYTAGGKFCRWRE
-1016 DGLDSVELWPHNA
+1016 GGSVE
-1029 QATCLIFYKGTNTV
+1029 TV
-1043 KYVSGKSERYYR
+1043 CDLPLDYDTPVSASL
-1055 AVGDFSIVDND
+1055 STQDNRILMNYHIGGAIMGSFITD
-1066 GRTLYDLMRVWYDT
+1066 LYDTDGKKLSSINGYNAIAISGDIIVMTDYFMPTPNNMSISYDCGKT
-1080 AEYSDMLTSD
+1080 FTEFGDKDWFYGSALTED
-1090 VRAQSKSFSWQE
+1090 
-1102 AAQNWANAYYGTQK
+1102 GTY
-1116 EVTSGSIYKFTW
+1116 VTSVNSSLEIRDGYVYTTAVYDINHEKSDDP
-1128 LNVTVNPAEE
+1128 LVTH
-1138 TTQAKRKAG
+1138 
-1147 EIDDN
+1147 
-1152 TYCFAVRV
+1152 AVRI
-1160 EFTAESAN
+1160 SI
-1168 ALQSAMAGN
+1168 
-1177 TVKCEN
+1177 K
-1183 PAAPKDA
+1183 
-1190 YEFYRCCTIQL
+1190 
-1201 RDDGRWYGTELGT
+1201 T
-1214 GWLCA
+1214 GAQEILD
-1219 IPKKEG
+1219 
-1225 LPPPFFAVFQR
+1225 
-1236 RAGKSTGTSQRY
+1236 
-1248 VV
+1248 

>member
-92 AEKSGQSPAQVRDTI
+92 AEKSGQSPAAVRDTI

-157 WKRDVSRADYAAML
+157 WKRDVSRVDYAAML

-209 RYDVQELRYI
+209 HYDVQELRYI

-233 LKLVLLAAN
+233 FKLVLLAAN

-340 CAISWG
+340 CAVGWG
-346 ERAQKND
+346 ERAQTQKND

-359 SYTVDILLYEAPAFT
+359 SYTVDILLYEAPGFT

-380 TYPSFRTTTNTA
+380 AYPTFRTATNPA

-398 LCDAWGSTSIYG
+398 MFNDLGYALIYG
-410 PMEEYTLEKQS
+410 PMEEYKLEKQS
-421 FYALFGSTKASP
+421 FYALFGNTRDASP
-433 VDDLIQNN
+433 VDDLMQHN
-441 KSAWSGHCEEASDGQ
+441 KSAWTGYCEEAKDSQ
-456 PNQVYLLKQKDG
+456 PYQTYLLEQEDG
-468 SVYLGLA
+468 TIYLGLSA
-475 GDYEEDGSE
+475 DYAEDGSE
-484 LFCSVFRLN
+484 CFCMVYRL
-493 EQVNPIYASMDDYAA
+493 EKEDDTIYASMDDYAA
-508 ACVEDLKK
+508 ERVAELKK
-516 GTMTYSVSENNDYAS
+516 GTMTYSVSENNEYAS

-572 PTNEAGMQIDV
+572 PTNEAGVQIDV

-609 YGEKTGYQVI
+609 SGEKTGYQII
-619 GTYTGN
+619 GTSMSN

-630 NGCSYSGEEKY
+630 NGCSYGVDLKY
-641 YLHDFYVDYAGLDLP
+641 YLHDFYIDYAGLDLP
-656 KMFIPDLLNDT
+656 RYQIGALYHFT
-667 AADGYGRA
+667 DGYGNDLTPDGRV
-675 NQCEARLISGDGSYY
+675 QSGDGWY
-690 FYAPIT
+690 FYLPNT
-696 AWACNPGTEFWY
+696 GTWNASLEEPLWESAYGTKSTFVVKSFSTDASDAADYFKRDGWNVEDVDGQSVYTKTNGGQHARIRLYDRTDGGHYEVQTFWY
-708 SRYDTGSY
+708 DG
-716 FNAKKLEQSLDEAK
+716 QS
-730 AEWESTGAK
+730 TQ
-739 AEKTD
+739 
-744 AGWRF
+744 
-749 VTHEGMSNTI
+749 
-759 VTLFDAPDGTC
+759 
-770 YEVTTHW
+770 
-777 TFDGSTEE
+777 E

-790 NRDRAVE
+790 SAARQTE
-797 GEAVILQAMVNSF
+797 GERDLLEQMAKTFTVSDAMKKAYSPSF
-810 RTSKILF
+810 PADIALVSSGGGI
-817 TDGSPNGS
+817 DSIVYYASAN
-825 ESSDPAPDDTA
+825 SSDHRSVSLVDGESALHLSDFTYKKLPDTTRVPEGRYI
-836 FQADLQ
+836 Q
-842 LASNGGASWLSL
+842 LWPENSNQS
-854 NTDGMAVGGHDPK
+854 
-867 DSAPTVLLDTC
+867 
-878 DYKEYDPSES
+878 YFE
-888 SPSGSAVPPGGG
+888 
-900 NPLALCLSLS
+900 
-910 NSARFTFYE
+910 FYE
-919 GSDFMLYQHGDT
+919 GSNIVRYVLTKDGSVCYEASGDFGKHE
-931 RYYKVSSY
+931 
-939 GDYATI
+939 TI

-952 YNKTPDKEATFES
+952 FE
-965 DLVLASNAATVD
+965 
-977 ILAFCP
+977 
-983 ASGESGSH
+983 
-991 APLLTGYSVAL
+991 
-1002 DSYEYKPIDKPKNL
+1002 
-1016 DGLDSVELWPHNA
+1016 
-1029 QATCLIFYKGTNTV
+1029 
-1043 KYVSGKSERYYR
+1043 
-1055 AVGDFSIVDND
+1055 
-1066 GRTLYDLMRVWYDT
+1066 
-1080 AEYSDMLTSD
+1080 
-1090 VRAQSKSFSWQE
+1090 E
-1102 AAQNWANAYYGTQK
+1102 AAAN
-1116 EVTSGSIYKFTW
+1116 E
-1128 LNVTVNPAEE
+1128 
-1138 TTQAKRKAG
+1138 
-1147 EIDDN
+1147 D
-1152 TYCFAVRV
+1152 
-1160 EFTAESAN
+1160 AESAN
-1168 ALQSAMAGN
+1168 AVIKN
-1177 TVKCEN
+1177 TVLNRDVLIQSSGSHVDFGGFLWYTAGGELRRYRSGVIETVDTLPIDYLNDTPVNASLSTQDDRLLMSYHIGGATSGSFVTDLYGVDGKKIASIGGYN
-1183 PAAPKDA
+1183 SIAISGDTVVKTLQFPPAANNLYISYDCGGTFTPLGDKDWYYGA
-1190 YEFYRCCTIQL
+1190 VKEDDSGVTYMSAELEI
-1201 RDDGRWYGTELGT
+1201 RDGYVYTHAVYDVFHDKTSDPLVTHSVRVNLKT
-1214 GWLCA
+1214 GAQEILD
-1219 IPKKEG
+1219 
-1225 LPPPFFAVFQR
+1225 
-1236 RAGKSTGTSQRY
+1236 
-1248 VV
+1248 

>member
-39 CWLWLALAAFLLLPV
+39 CWLWLALAVFLLLPV
-54 DFSVKNAPVQAA
+54 DFSVKNAPVQAE

-157 WKRDVSRADYAAML
+157 WKRDVSRADYASLL

-209 RYDVQELRYI
+209 HYDVQELRYI

-316 VLGAQKKRGLG
+316 VLGAQKKRGFG

-340 CAISWG
+340 CAVSWG

-359 SYTVDILLYEAPAFT
+359 SYTVDTLLYEAPGFT

-380 TYPSFRTTTNTA
+380 AYPTFRTATNPA

-398 LCDAWGSTSIYG
+398 MFNDLGYALIYG
-410 PMEEYTLEKQS
+410 PMEEYKLEKQS
-421 FYALFGSTKASP
+421 FYALFGNTRDASP
-433 VDDLIQNN
+433 VDDLMQHN
-441 KSAWSGHCEEASDGQ
+441 KSAWTGYCEEAKDSQ
-456 PNQVYLLKQKDG
+456 PYQAYLLEQEDG
-468 SVYLGLA
+468 TIYLGLSA
-475 GDYEEDGSE
+475 DYAEDGSE
-484 LFCSVFRLN
+484 CFCMVYRLN
-493 EQVNPIYASMDDYAA
+493 GQINPIYASMDDYAA
-508 ACVEDLKK
+508 ERVAELKK
-516 GTMTYSVSENNDYAS
+516 GTMTYSVSENNEYAS

-544 QLEQADSLGN
+544 QLEQGDSLGN

-572 PTNEAGMQIDV
+572 PTNEAGAQINIV
-583 IGGQELTDDGY
+583 GGQELTDDGY
-594 LNENWTHYLTVLHYT
+594 LNEHWTHYLTVLHYT
-609 YGEKTGYQVI
+609 YGEKTGYQII

-641 YLHDFYVDYAGLDLP
+641 YLHDFYIDYAGLNEP
-656 KMFIPDLLNDT
+656 KMYIPDLVDGLVE
-667 AADGYGRA
+667 DGYGHG
-675 NQCEARLISGDGSYY
+675 NSVEGRLVSGSTYNFCYY
-690 FYAPIT
+690 YVPIT
-696 AWACNPGTEFWY
+696 GWACSPGTDYWY

-716 FNAKKLEQSLDEAK
+716 FSVKKLERGINDAK
-730 AEWESTGAK
+730 AEWESTGVTG
-739 AEKTD
+739 EKVDT
-744 AGWRF
+744 GCWRY

-759 VTLFDAPDGTC
+759 VTLFAGPNNTT
-770 YEVTTHW
+770 YEVEIHW
-777 TFDGSTEE
+777 LFDGSSEE

-790 NRDRAVE
+790 NHDRAVE
-797 GEAVILQAMVNSF
+797 EEAVILQAMVKHFTINGG
-810 RTSKILF
+810 IYF
-817 TDGSPNGS
+817 TDGSSDS
-825 ESSDPAPDDTA
+825 ESPADTA
-836 FQADLQ
+836 FLTDLQ

-867 DSAPTVLLDTC
+867 DAAPTVLLDTC

-888 SPSGSAVPPGGG
+888 SPSGSAVPPRGG
-900 NPLALCLSLS
+900 NPLALCLSIS

-983 ASGESGSH
+983 AGGESGSH

-1002 DSYEYKPIDKPKNL
+1002 DSYEYKPIDKPKKL

-1201 RDDGRWYGTELGT
+1201 KDDGRWYGTELGT
-1214 GWLCA
+1214 GW
-1219 IPKKEG
+1219 
-1225 LPPPFFAVFQR
+1225 
-1236 RAGKSTGTSQRY
+1236 
-1248 VV
+1248 

>member
-54 DFSVKNAPVQAA
+54 DFSMKNAPVQAA

-135 GAAAFLLYQGVSY
+135 GAAAFLLYQGLSY

-327 VVALVLALTLTAG
+327 IVALVLALTLTAG
-340 CAISWG
+340 CAVSWG
-346 ERAQKND
+346 NKNELS
-353 DPFADK
+353 DPFGK
-359 SYTVDILLYEAPAFT
+359 SYTIADIVYIGVEPDDTFRENAANAELLLRSDAQSMTLTWTDHYKWDCTAAGSFEMTEENFDRYFDGSAFEAADNPAGWQESDMSAAKLRRENANTWCFT
-374 DGFTDG
+374 TSSPPDGLTD
-380 TYPSFRTTTNTA
+380 Y
-392 GEKYVT
+392 
-398 LCDAWGSTSIYG
+398 LC
-410 PMEEYTLEKQS
+410 
-421 FYALFGSTKASP
+421 
-433 VDDLIQNN
+433 
-441 KSAWSGHCEEASDGQ
+441 
-456 PNQVYLLKQKDG
+456 LLQQKDG
-468 SVYLGLA
+468 TLYLAMGYYPDSKQTAPHCFHTL
-475 GDYEEDGSE
+475 
-484 LFCSVFRLN
+484 FRLA
-493 EQVNPIYASMDDYAA
+493 EKAVPIYASMDDYAA
-508 ACVEDLKK
+508 ACVEELKK
-516 GTMTYSVSENNDYAS
+516 GTMTYSVSENNEYAS

-544 QLEQADSLGN
+544 QLEFADSLGN

-572 PTNEAGMQIDV
+572 PTNEAGVEIEPV
-583 IGGQELTDDGY
+583 GGQYVTDDGY
-594 LNENWTHYLTVLHYT
+594 LRESWTHYLTVLRYT

-630 NGCSYSGEEKY
+630 DGCNYSGEEKY
-641 YLHDFYVDYAGLDLP
+641 YLHDFYIDYAGLSEP
-656 KMFIPDLLNDT
+656 KMYIPNLLN
-667 AADGYGRA
+667 AATDGYGRA

-696 AWACNPGTEFWY
+696 AWTCNPGTEFWY

-797 GEAVILQAMVNSF
+797 GEAVILQAMTDSF
-810 RTSKILF
+810 TITGKILLTQEDASAASTGFDALDAALDALGDMNVLSDTLQYHDLAEPSGPKIEEHTNTNIDYRTTMAEQFRRYSWKESRDLNLAGNYRERF
-817 TDGSPNGS
+817 TVSCGRWNFVLISNHKNALNFFDTGDGQGEATFYSYEVTDAGMETAVWDAFCKWFEKTAADSGKQAVTTTATDTLSRASITKSADSYVDN
-825 ESSDPAPDDTA
+825 DDY
-836 FQADLQ
+836 LWYI
-842 LASNGGASWLSL
+842 SGGKLCRWR
-854 NTDGMAVGGHDPK
+854 
-867 DSAPTVLLDTC
+867 
-878 DYKEYDPSES
+878 E
-888 SPSGSAVPPGGG
+888 GSAVETICTLPIDSLTDSPVR
-900 NPLALCLSLS
+900 ATLSI
-910 NSARFTFYE
+910 R
-919 GSDFMLYQHGDT
+919 GS
-931 RYYKVSSY
+931 R
-939 GDYATI
+939 
-945 FDAMLAW
+945 
-952 YNKTPDKEATFES
+952 
-965 DLVLASNAATVD
+965 
-977 ILAFCP
+977 
-983 ASGESGSH
+983 
-991 APLLTGYSVAL
+991 VAL
-1002 DSYEYKPIDKPKNL
+1002 NYHIGGATMGTYVTELYNPDGEQYVKIDGYESIAFDNHGNIVKTLQFPPAQNNLSISYD
-1016 DGLDSVELWPHNA
+1016 
-1029 QATCLIFYKGTNTV
+1029 
-1043 KYVSGKSERYYR
+1043 SGKTWTSIGDADYFYGSVTEDGSSISYFPGALEIRDGYVYTT
-1055 AVGDFSIVDND
+1055 AV
-1066 GRTLYDLMRVWYDT
+1066 YDIDHQK
-1080 AEYSDMLTSD
+1080 TSD
-1090 VRAQSKSFSWQE
+1090 PL
-1102 AAQNWANAYYGTQK
+1102 
-1116 EVTSGSIYKFTW
+1116 VTHS
-1128 LNVTVNPAEE
+1128 
-1138 TTQAKRKAG
+1138 
-1147 EIDDN
+1147 
-1152 TYCFAVRV
+1152 VRV
-1160 EFTAESAN
+1160 N
-1168 ALQSAMAGN
+1168 L
-1177 TVKCEN
+1177 K
-1183 PAAPKDA
+1183 
-1190 YEFYRCCTIQL
+1190 
-1201 RDDGRWYGTELGT
+1201 T
-1214 GWLCA
+1214 GAQEILD
-1219 IPKKEG
+1219 
-1225 LPPPFFAVFQR
+1225 
-1236 RAGKSTGTSQRY
+1236 
-1248 VV
+1248 

>member
-74 VGTDKTAIQS
+74 VGTDKTTIQS

-157 WKRDVSRADYAAML
+157 WKRDVARADYASLL

-340 CAISWG
+340 CAVSWG

-359 SYTVDILLYEAPAFT
+359 SYTVDTLLYEAP
-374 DGFTDG
+374 GFTDG
-380 TYPSFRTTTNTA
+380 AYPTFRTATNPA

-398 LCDAWGSTSIYG
+398 MFNDLGYALIYG
-410 PMEEYTLEKQS
+410 PMEEYKLEKQS
-421 FYALFGSTKASP
+421 FYALFGNTRDASP
-433 VDDLIQNN
+433 VDDLMQHN
-441 KSAWSGHCEEASDGQ
+441 KSAWTGYCEEAKDSQ
-456 PNQVYLLKQKDG
+456 PYQAYLLEQEDG
-468 SVYLGLA
+468 TIYLGLSA
-475 GDYEEDGSE
+475 DYAEDGSE
-484 LFCSVFRLN
+484 CFCMVYRL
-493 EQVNPIYASMDDYAA
+493 EKEDDTIYASMDDYAA
-508 ACVEDLKK
+508 ERVAELKK
-516 GTMTYSVSENNDYAS
+516 GTMTYSVSENNEYAS

-544 QLEQADSLGN
+544 QLEFADSLGN

-559 TVLELWYFQYEMK
+559 TVLELWYFQYERK
-572 PTNEAGMQIDV
+572 PTNEAGAQINIV
-583 IGGQELTDDGY
+583 GGQELTDDGY

-609 YGEKTGYQVI
+609 SGEQTGYQVI

-630 NGCSYSGEEKY
+630 NGCGYGVDLKY
-641 YLHDFYVDYAGLDLP
+641 YLHDFYVDYAGLNEP
-656 KMFIPDLLNDT
+656 KMYIPDLVDGLVE
-667 AADGYGRA
+667 DGYGHG
-675 NQCEARLISGDGSYY
+675 NSVEGRLVSGSTYNFCYY
-690 FYAPIT
+690 YVPIT
-696 AWACNPGTEFWY
+696 GWACSPGTDYWY

-716 FNAKKLEQSLDEAK
+716 FSVKKLERGINDAK
-730 AEWESTGAK
+730 VEWESTGVTG
-739 AEKTD
+739 EKVDT
-744 AGWRF
+744 GCWRY

-759 VTLFDAPDGTC
+759 ITLFAGPNNTT
-770 YEVTTHW
+770 YEVEIHW
-777 TFDGSTEE
+777 LFDGSTEE

-797 GEAVILQAMVNSF
+797 EEAVILQAMVKHFTINGG
-810 RTSKILF
+810 IYF
-817 TDGSPNGS
+817 TDGSSDS
-825 ESSDPAPDDTA
+825 ESPADTA
-836 FQADLQ
+836 FLTDLQ
-842 LASNGGASWLSL
+842 LAANGGIESLTLFPAATSSIISPCEPVSTEGSELHVDLSNYGYSSTSEPENISLLNHIRIDLKGDSQSWF
-854 NTDGMAVGGHDPK
+854 
-867 DSAPTVLLDTC
+867 
-878 DYKEYDPSES
+878 ES
-888 SPSGSAVPPGGG
+888 YQGG
-900 NPLALCLSLS
+900 NVIGYCAENRP
-910 NSARFTFYE
+910 TE
-919 GSDFMLYQHGDT
+919 
-931 RYYKVSSY
+931 YY
-939 GDYATI
+939 
-945 FDAMLAW
+945 
-952 YNKTPDKEATFES
+952 
-965 DLVLASNAATVD
+965 
-977 ILAFCP
+977 LAF
-983 ASGESGSH
+983 
-991 APLLTGYSVAL
+991 
-1002 DSYEYKPIDKPKNL
+1002 
-1016 DGLDSVELWPHNA
+1016 
-1029 QATCLIFYKGTNTV
+1029 
-1043 KYVSGKSERYYR
+1043 
-1055 AVGDFSIVDND
+1055 GDF
-1066 GRTLYDLMRVWYDT
+1066 GKYATLYDVILEWYH
-1080 AEYSDMLTSD
+1080 S
-1090 VRAQSKSFSWQE
+1090 AQSGTEPSDASSTTTTNAVSRDSLIK
-1102 AAQNWANAYYGTQK
+1102 AADSYVDLGGYLWYTADGKFCRWHEGGSVETLRELPYNDVTDQPAIATLAVEYDQVALRWHIGGATTGTTMLELYGADGKRTM
-1116 EVTSGSIYKFTW
+1116 ELDGSA
-1128 LNVTVNPAEE
+1128 P
-1138 TTQAKRKAG
+1138 
-1147 EIDDN
+1147 
-1152 TYCFAVRV
+1152 FAI
-1160 EFTAESAN
+1160 S
-1168 ALQSAMAGN
+1168 GN
-1177 TVKCEN
+1177 TVVKLLSFPPTTGNLLLSTDGGKTWSAIGDADWFYGSVTEDSSGSTSYALADLTIRDGYVYTTAVYDVHHEKSN
-1183 PAAPKDA
+1183 APLVTHAVRISIK
-1190 YEFYRCCTIQL
+1190 
-1201 RDDGRWYGTELGT
+1201 T
-1214 GWLCA
+1214 GAQEILD
-1219 IPKKEG
+1219 
-1225 LPPPFFAVFQR
+1225 
-1236 RAGKSTGTSQRY
+1236 
-1248 VV
+1248 

>member
-1 METFLLNLL
+1 
-10 KTSLLG
+10 
-16 SLAILAMLV
+16 
-25 LKPLWRERYRAKTR
+25 
-39 CWLWLALAAFLLLPV
+39 
-54 DFSVKNAPVQAA
+54 
-66 PPKDYTLF
+66 
-74 VGTDKTAIQS
+74 
-84 TDNLFGDM
+84 
-92 AEKSGQSPAQVRDTI
+92 
-107 IQRPVTNPEQKTTRY
+107 
-122 IPVTTILFYGYLA
+122 
-135 GAAAFLLYQGVSY
+135 
-148 ALFRRTVRR
+148 
-157 WKRDVSRADYAAML
+157 
-171 SDTARD
+171 
-177 LGVSAPEMIVCE
+177 
-189 AISTPAVTGLLRPRL
+189 
-204 LLPHE
+204 
-209 RYDVQELRYI
+209 
-219 LRHEL
+219 
-224 CHLKRRDML
+224 
-233 LKLVLLAAN
+233 
-242 AMHWFNPVV
+242 
-251 YLMLRQADE
+251 
-260 DIELACDSAAT
+260 
-271 DGLELP
+271 
-277 ERAAYSRTLLAAVQ
+277 
-291 SSVRALPATTCFG
+291 
-304 GTVER
+304 
-309 LKRRITN
+309 
-316 VLGAQKKRGLG
+316 
-327 VVALVLALTLTAG
+327 
-340 CAISWG
+340 
-346 ERAQKND
+346 
-353 DPFADK
+353 
-359 SYTVDILLYEAPAFT
+359 
-374 DGFTDG
+374 
-380 TYPSFRTTTNTA
+380 
-392 GEKYVT
+392 
-398 LCDAWGSTSIYG
+398 
-410 PMEEYTLEKQS
+410 
-421 FYALFGSTKASP
+421 
-433 VDDLIQNN
+433 
-441 KSAWSGHCEEASDGQ
+441 
-456 PNQVYLLKQKDG
+456 
-468 SVYLGLA
+468 
-475 GDYEEDGSE
+475 
-484 LFCSVFRLN
+484 
-493 EQVNPIYASMDDYAA
+493 
-508 ACVEDLKK
+508 
-516 GTMTYSVSENNDYAS
+516 
-531 RSIEDTVADVRVT
+531 
-544 QLEQADSLGN
+544 
-554 LSPDG
+554 
-559 TVLELWYFQYEMK
+559 
-572 PTNEAGMQIDV
+572 
-583 IGGQELTDDGY
+583 
-594 LNENWTHYLTVLHYT
+594 
-609 YGEKTGYQVI
+609 
-619 GTYTGN
+619 
-625 DGLWY
+625 
-630 NGCSYSGEEKY
+630 
-641 YLHDFYVDYAGLDLP
+641 
-656 KMFIPDLLNDT
+656 
-667 AADGYGRA
+667 
-675 NQCEARLISGDGSYY
+675 
-690 FYAPIT
+690 
-696 AWACNPGTEFWY
+696 
-708 SRYDTGSY
+708 
-716 FNAKKLEQSLDEAK
+716 
-730 AEWESTGAK
+730 
-739 AEKTD
+739 
-744 AGWRF
+744 
-749 VTHEGMSNTI
+749 MSNTI

-836 FQADLQ
+836 FQTDLQ

-867 DSAPTVLLDTC
+867 DAAPTVLLDTC

-1029 QATCLIFYKGTNTV
+1029 LATCLIFYKGTNTV

-1214 GWLCA
+1214 GW
-1219 IPKKEG
+1219 
-1225 LPPPFFAVFQR
+1225 
-1236 RAGKSTGTSQRY
+1236 
-1248 VV
+1248 

>member
-39 CWLWLALAAFLLLPV
+39 CWLWLALAVFLLLPV
-54 DFSVKNAPVQAA
+54 DFSVKNAPVQAE

-157 WKRDVSRADYAAML
+157 WKRDVSRADYASLL

-209 RYDVQELRYI
+209 HYDVQELRYI

-316 VLGAQKKRGLG
+316 VLGAQKKRGFG

-340 CAISWG
+340 CAVSWG

-359 SYTVDILLYEAPAFT
+359 SYTVDTLLYEAP
-374 DGFTDG
+374 GFTDG
-380 TYPSFRTTTNTA
+380 AYPTFRTATNPA

-398 LCDAWGSTSIYG
+398 MFNDLGYALIYG
-410 PMEEYTLEKQS
+410 PMEEYKLEKQS
-421 FYALFGSTKASP
+421 FYALFGNTRDASP
-433 VDDLIQNN
+433 VDDLMQHN
-441 KSAWSGHCEEASDGQ
+441 KSAWTGYCEEAKDSQ
-456 PNQVYLLKQKDG
+456 PYQAYLLEQEDG
-468 SVYLGLA
+468 TIYLGLSA
-475 GDYEEDGSE
+475 DYAEDGSE
-484 LFCSVFRLN
+484 CFCMVYRLN
-493 EQVNPIYASMDDYAA
+493 GQINPIYASMDDYAA
-508 ACVEDLKK
+508 ERVAELKK
-516 GTMTYSVSENNDYAS
+516 GTMTYSVSENNEYAS

-544 QLEQADSLGN
+544 QLEQGDSLGN

-572 PTNEAGMQIDV
+572 PTNEAGAQINIV
-583 IGGQELTDDGY
+583 GGQELTDDGY
-594 LNENWTHYLTVLHYT
+594 LNEHWTHYLTVLHYT
-609 YGEKTGYQVI
+609 YGEKTGYQII

-641 YLHDFYVDYAGLDLP
+641 YLHDFYIDYAGLNEP
-656 KMFIPDLLNDT
+656 KMYIPDLVDGLVE
-667 AADGYGRA
+667 DGYGHG
-675 NQCEARLISGDGSYY
+675 NSVEGRLVSGSTYNFCYY
-690 FYAPIT
+690 YVPIT
-696 AWACNPGTEFWY
+696 GWACSPGTDYWY

-716 FNAKKLEQSLDEAK
+716 FSVKKLERGINDAK
-730 AEWESTGAK
+730 AEWESTGVTG
-739 AEKTD
+739 EKVDT
-744 AGWRF
+744 GCWRY

-759 VTLFDAPDGTC
+759 VTLFAGPNNTT
-770 YEVTTHW
+770 YEVEIHW
-777 TFDGSTEE
+777 LFDGSSEE

-790 NRDRAVE
+790 NHDRAVE
-797 GEAVILQAMVNSF
+797 EEAVILQAMVKHFTINGG
-810 RTSKILF
+810 IYF
-817 TDGSPNGS
+817 TDGSSDS
-825 ESSDPAPDDTA
+825 ESPADTA
-836 FQADLQ
+836 FLTDLQ

-867 DSAPTVLLDTC
+867 DAAPTVLLDTC

-888 SPSGSAVPPGGG
+888 SPSGSAVPPRGG

-983 ASGESGSH
+983 AGGESGSH

-1002 DSYEYKPIDKPKNL
+1002 DSYEYKPIDKPKKL

-1201 RDDGRWYGTELGT
+1201 KDDGRWYGTELGT
-1214 GWLCA
+1214 GW
-1219 IPKKEG
+1219 
-1225 LPPPFFAVFQR
+1225 
-1236 RAGKSTGTSQRY
+1236 
-1248 VV
+1248 

>member
-39 CWLWLALAAFLLLPV
+39 CWLWLALAVFLLLPV

-92 AEKSGQSPAQVRDTI
+92 AERSGQSPAAVRDTI

-122 IPVTTILFYGYLA
+122 IPVTMILFYGYLA

-157 WKRDVSRADYAAML
+157 WKRDVSRADYASLL

-327 VVALVLALTLTAG
+327 IVALVLALTLTAG
-340 CAISWG
+340 CAVSWG

-359 SYTVDILLYEAPAFT
+359 SYTVDTLLYEAPGFT

-380 TYPSFRTTTNTA
+380 AYPTFRTATNPA

-398 LCDAWGSTSIYG
+398 MFNDLGYALIYG
-410 PMEEYTLEKQS
+410 PMEEYKLEKQS
-421 FYALFGSTKASP
+421 FYALFGNTRDASP
-433 VDDLIQNN
+433 VDDLMQHN
-441 KSAWSGHCEEASDGQ
+441 KSAWTGYCEEAKDSQ
-456 PNQVYLLKQKDG
+456 PYQAYLLEQEDG
-468 SVYLGLA
+468 TIYLGLSA
-475 GDYEEDGSE
+475 DYAEDGSE
-484 LFCSVFRLN
+484 CFCMVYRLN
-493 EQVNPIYASMDDYAA
+493 EQINPIYASMDDYAA

-572 PTNEAGMQIDV
+572 PTNEAGAQINIV
-583 IGGQELTDDGY
+583 GGQELTDDGY
-594 LNENWTHYLTVLHYT
+594 LNEHWTHYLTVLHYT
-609 YGEKTGYQVI
+609 YGEKTGYQII

-641 YLHDFYVDYAGLDLP
+641 YLHDFYIDYAGLNEP
-656 KMFIPDLLNDT
+656 KMYIPDLVDGLVE
-667 AADGYGRA
+667 DGYGHG
-675 NQCEARLISGDGSYY
+675 NSVEGRLISGSTYNFCYY
-690 FYAPIT
+690 YVPIT
-696 AWACNPGTEFWY
+696 GWACSPGTDYWY

-716 FNAKKLEQSLDEAK
+716 FSVKKLERGINDAK
-730 AEWESTGAK
+730 AEWESTGVTG
-739 AEKTD
+739 EKVDT
-744 AGWRF
+744 GCWRY

-759 VTLFDAPDGTC
+759 VTLFAGPNNTT
-770 YEVTTHW
+770 YEVEIHW
-777 TFDGSTEE
+777 LFDGSTEE

-797 GEAVILQAMVNSF
+797 EEAVILQAMVKHFTINGG
-810 RTSKILF
+810 IYF
-817 TDGSPNGS
+817 TDGSSDS
-825 ESSDPAPDDTA
+825 ESPADTA
-836 FQADLQ
+836 FLTDL
-842 LASNGGASWLSL
+842 
-854 NTDGMAVGGHDPK
+854 
-867 DSAPTVLLDTC
+867 
-878 DYKEYDPSES
+878 
-888 SPSGSAVPPGGG
+888 
-900 NPLALCLSLS
+900 
-910 NSARFTFYE
+910 
-919 GSDFMLYQHGDT
+919 
-931 RYYKVSSY
+931 
-939 GDYATI
+939 
-945 FDAMLAW
+945 
-952 YNKTPDKEATFES
+952 
-965 DLVLASNAATVD
+965 
-977 ILAFCP
+977 
-983 ASGESGSH
+983 
-991 APLLTGYSVAL
+991 
-1002 DSYEYKPIDKPKNL
+1002 
-1016 DGLDSVELWPHNA
+1016 
-1029 QATCLIFYKGTNTV
+1029 
-1043 KYVSGKSERYYR
+1043 
-1055 AVGDFSIVDND
+1055 
-1066 GRTLYDLMRVWYDT
+1066 
-1080 AEYSDMLTSD
+1080 
-1090 VRAQSKSFSWQE
+1090 
-1102 AAQNWANAYYGTQK
+1102 
-1116 EVTSGSIYKFTW
+1116 
-1128 LNVTVNPAEE
+1128 
-1138 TTQAKRKAG
+1138 
-1147 EIDDN
+1147 
-1152 TYCFAVRV
+1152 
-1160 EFTAESAN
+1160 
-1168 ALQSAMAGN
+1168 
-1177 TVKCEN
+1177 
-1183 PAAPKDA
+1183 
-1190 YEFYRCCTIQL
+1190 
-1201 RDDGRWYGTELGT
+1201 
-1214 GWLCA
+1214 
-1219 IPKKEG
+1219 
-1225 LPPPFFAVFQR
+1225 
-1236 RAGKSTGTSQRY
+1236 
-1248 VV
+1248 

>member
-74 VGTDKTAIQS
+74 VGTDKTTIQS

-92 AEKSGQSPAQVRDTI
+92 AEKSGQSPAAVRDTI

-157 WKRDVSRADYAAML
+157 WKRDVSRVDYAAML

-340 CAISWG
+340 CAVGWG
-346 ERAQKND
+346 ERAQTQKND

-359 SYTVDILLYEAPAFT
+359 SYTVDTLLYEAPGFT

-380 TYPSFRTTTNTA
+380 AYPTFRTATNPA

-398 LCDAWGSTSIYG
+398 MFNDLGYALIYG
-410 PMEEYTLEKQS
+410 PMEEYKLEKQS
-421 FYALFGSTKASP
+421 FYALFGNTRDASP
-433 VDDLIQNN
+433 VDDLMQHN
-441 KSAWSGHCEEASDGQ
+441 KSAWTGYCEEAKDSQ
-456 PNQVYLLKQKDG
+456 PYQAYLLEQEDG
-468 SVYLGLA
+468 TIYLGLSA
-475 GDYEEDGSE
+475 DYAEDGSE
-484 LFCSVFRLN
+484 CFCMVYRLEKEDN
-493 EQVNPIYASMDDYAA
+493 TIYASMDDYAA
-508 ACVEDLKK
+508 ERVAELKK
-516 GTMTYSVSENNDYAS
+516 GTMTYSVSENNEYAS

-544 QLEQADSLGN
+544 QLEQGDSLGN
-554 LSPDG
+554 PSPDG

-641 YLHDFYVDYAGLDLP
+641 YLHDFYIDYAGLDLP

-749 VTHEGMSNTI
+749 VTHEGMSNTV
-759 VTLFDAPDGTC
+759 VTLFNGPNNTC
-770 YEVTTHW
+770 YIVEIHW
-777 TFDGSTEE
+777 LFDGSTEE

-797 GEAVILQAMVNSF
+797 GEAEVLRAMVRSF
-810 RTSKILF
+810 TVNW
-817 TDGSPNGS
+817 DADAAA
-825 ESSDPAPDDTA
+825 DPALDDSD
-836 FQADLQ
+836 FQTDLQ

-867 DSAPTVLLDTC
+867 DAAPTVLLDTC
-878 DYKEYDPSES
+878 DYKESDPSES
-888 SPSGSAVPPGGG
+888 SPSGSAVPPDGG

-983 ASGESGSH
+983 AGGESGSH

-1043 KYVSGKSERYYR
+1043 KYMSGKSERYYR

-1214 GWLCA
+1214 GW
-1219 IPKKEG
+1219 
-1225 LPPPFFAVFQR
+1225 
-1236 RAGKSTGTSQRY
+1236 
-1248 VV
+1248 

>member
-54 DFSVKNAPVQAA
+54 DFSVKNAPVQAE

-157 WKRDVSRADYAAML
+157 WKRDVARADYAAML

-327 VVALVLALTLTAG
+327 VVALVLALTFTAG
-340 CAISWG
+340 CAVSWG
-346 ERAQKND
+346 NKNELS
-353 DPFADK
+353 DPFGK
-359 SYTVDILLYEAPAFT
+359 SYTIADIVYIGVEPDDTFRENAANAELLLRPDAQSITLTWTDRYKWDCTAAGSFEMTEENFDRYFDGSAFEAADNPAGWQESDMSAAKLRRENANTWCFT
-374 DGFTDG
+374 TSSPPDGLTD
-380 TYPSFRTTTNTA
+380 Y
-392 GEKYVT
+392 
-398 LCDAWGSTSIYG
+398 LC
-410 PMEEYTLEKQS
+410 
-421 FYALFGSTKASP
+421 
-433 VDDLIQNN
+433 
-441 KSAWSGHCEEASDGQ
+441 
-456 PNQVYLLKQKDG
+456 LLQQKDG
-468 SVYLGLA
+468 TLYLAMGYYPDSKQTAPHCFHTL
-475 GDYEEDGSE
+475 
-484 LFCSVFRLN
+484 FRLA
-493 EQVNPIYASMDDYAA
+493 EKAVPIYASMDDYAA

-572 PTNEAGMQIDV
+572 PTNEAGVQIDV

-594 LNENWTHYLTVLHYT
+594 LNEHWTHYLTVLHYT
-609 YGEKTGYQVI
+609 SGEQTGYQII
-619 GTYTGN
+619 GTSMSN

-630 NGCSYSGEEKY
+630 NGCGYGVDLKY
-641 YLHDFYVDYAGLDLP
+641 YLHDFYVDYAGLSEP
-656 KMFIPDLLNDT
+656 KMYIPDLVDGLVE
-667 AADGYGRA
+667 DGYGHG
-675 NQCEARLISGDGSYY
+675 NSVEGRLISGNGNYS
-690 FYAPIT
+690 FYAPISGWT
-696 AWACNPGTEFWY
+696 YKPDAEYAEYWY
-708 SRYDTGSY
+708 SSYNTGSY
-716 FNAKKLEQSLDEAK
+716 FSVKKLERGINDAK
-730 AEWESTGAK
+730 AEWESTGVTG
-739 AEKTD
+739 EKVDT
-744 AGWRF
+744 GCWRY

-759 VTLFDAPDGTC
+759 VTLFAGPNNTT
-770 YEVTTHW
+770 YEVEIHW
-777 TFDGSTEE
+777 LFDGSTEE

-797 GEAVILQAMVNSF
+797 EEAVILQAMVKHFTINGG
-810 RTSKILF
+810 IYF
-817 TDGSPNGS
+817 TDGSSDS
-825 ESSDPAPDDTA
+825 ESPADTA
-836 FQADLQ
+836 FLTDLQ
-842 LASNGGASWLSL
+842 LASNGGIESLTLFPAATSSIISPREPVSTEGSELHVDLSNYGYSSTSEPENISLLNHIRIDLKGDSQSWF
-854 NTDGMAVGGHDPK
+854 
-867 DSAPTVLLDTC
+867 
-878 DYKEYDPSES
+878 ES
-888 SPSGSAVPPGGG
+888 YQGG
-900 NPLALCLSLS
+900 NVIGYCAENRP
-910 NSARFTFYE
+910 TE
-919 GSDFMLYQHGDT
+919 
-931 RYYKVSSY
+931 YY
-939 GDYATI
+939 
-945 FDAMLAW
+945 
-952 YNKTPDKEATFES
+952 
-965 DLVLASNAATVD
+965 
-977 ILAFCP
+977 LAF
-983 ASGESGSH
+983 
-991 APLLTGYSVAL
+991 
-1002 DSYEYKPIDKPKNL
+1002 
-1016 DGLDSVELWPHNA
+1016 
-1029 QATCLIFYKGTNTV
+1029 
-1043 KYVSGKSERYYR
+1043 
-1055 AVGDFSIVDND
+1055 GDF
-1066 GRTLYDLMRVWYDT
+1066 GKYATLYDVILEWYHSAQSGTKPSDASSTTTTNAVSRDSLIKAADSYVDLGGYLWYTAGGKFCRWHEGGSVETVCDLPLDYDT
-1080 AEYSDMLTSD
+1080 PVSASLSTQDNRILMNYHIGGAIMGSFITDLYDTDGKKLSSINGYNAIAISGDIIVMTDYFMPTPNNMSISYDCGKTFTEFGDKDWFYGSALTED
-1090 VRAQSKSFSWQE
+1090 
-1102 AAQNWANAYYGTQK
+1102 GTY
-1116 EVTSGSIYKFTW
+1116 VTSVNSSLEIRDGYVYTTAVYDINHEKSDDP
-1128 LNVTVNPAEE
+1128 LVTH
-1138 TTQAKRKAG
+1138 
-1147 EIDDN
+1147 
-1152 TYCFAVRV
+1152 AVRI
-1160 EFTAESAN
+1160 SI
-1168 ALQSAMAGN
+1168 
-1177 TVKCEN
+1177 K
-1183 PAAPKDA
+1183 
-1190 YEFYRCCTIQL
+1190 
-1201 RDDGRWYGTELGT
+1201 T
-1214 GWLCA
+1214 GAQEILD
-1219 IPKKEG
+1219 
-1225 LPPPFFAVFQR
+1225 
-1236 RAGKSTGTSQRY
+1236 
-1248 VV
+1248 

>member
-107 IQRPVTNPEQKTTRY
+107 IQRPVTNPAQKTTRY

-177 LGVSAPEMIVCE
+177 LGMSAPEMIVCE

-316 VLGAQKKRGLG
+316 VLGAQKKRGFG

-340 CAISWG
+340 CAVSWG
-346 ERAQKND
+346 ARAQKND

-359 SYTVDILLYEAPAFT
+359 SYTVDTLLYEAPGFT

-380 TYPSFRTTTNTA
+380 AYPTFRTATNPA

-398 LCDAWGSTSIYG
+398 MFNDLGYALIYG
-410 PMEEYTLEKQS
+410 PMEEYKLEKQS
-421 FYALFGSTKASP
+421 FYALFGNTRDASP
-433 VDDLIQNN
+433 VDDLMQHN
-441 KSAWSGHCEEASDGQ
+441 KSAWTGYCEEAKDSQ
-456 PNQVYLLKQKDG
+456 PYQAYLLEQEDG
-468 SVYLGLA
+468 TIYLGLSA
-475 GDYEEDGSE
+475 DYAEDGSE
-484 LFCSVFRLN
+484 CFCMVYQL
-493 EQVNPIYASMDDYAA
+493 EKEDDTIYASMDDYAA
-508 ACVEDLKK
+508 ERVAELKK
-516 GTMTYSVSENNDYAS
+516 GTMTYSVSENNEYAS

-544 QLEQADSLGN
+544 QLEFADSLGN

-609 YGEKTGYQVI
+609 YGEKTGYQII

-641 YLHDFYVDYAGLDLP
+641 YLHDFYIDYAGLDLP

-797 GEAVILQAMVNSF
+797 GEAEVLRAMVRSF
-810 RTSKILF
+810 TVNW
-817 TDGSPNGS
+817 DADAAA
-825 ESSDPAPDDTA
+825 DPALDDSD

-842 LASNGGASWLSL
+842 LASNGGAAWMFLYRDNAAITDRDMLNVTPTVRLDECSYALLHDKFTPADGARSLTLWLSNNDSSHL
-854 NTDGMAVGGHDPK
+854 VFFEDTDI
-867 DSAPTVLLDTC
+867 
-878 DYKEYDPSES
+878 
-888 SPSGSAVPPGGG
+888 
-900 NPLALCLSLS
+900 
-910 NSARFTFYE
+910 
-919 GSDFMLYQHGDT
+919 MLYQRDDAY
-931 RYYKVSSY
+931 YYKVSDY
-939 GDYATI
+939 GDYATLY
-945 FDAMLAW
+945 DAMLAW
-952 YNKTPDKEATFES
+952 FNSAQSGTEPSDASSATTTNAVSRDSLIKAADSYVDLGGYLWYTADGKFCRWHEGGSVETLRELPYNDVTDQPAIAT
-965 DLVLASNAATVD
+965 LAVEYD
-977 ILAFCP
+977 Q
-983 ASGESGSH
+983 
-991 APLLTGYSVAL
+991 VAL
-1002 DSYEYKPIDKPKNL
+1002 RWHIGGATTGTTMLELYGADGKRTMEL
-1016 DGLDSVELWPHNA
+1016 DGSAP
-1029 QATCLIFYKGTNTV
+1029 
-1043 KYVSGKSERYYR
+1043 
-1055 AVGDFSIVDND
+1055 
-1066 GRTLYDLMRVWYDT
+1066 
-1080 AEYSDMLTSD
+1080 
-1090 VRAQSKSFSWQE
+1090 
-1102 AAQNWANAYYGTQK
+1102 
-1116 EVTSGSIYKFTW
+1116 
-1128 LNVTVNPAEE
+1128 
-1138 TTQAKRKAG
+1138 
-1147 EIDDN
+1147 
-1152 TYCFAVRV
+1152 FAI
-1160 EFTAESAN
+1160 S
-1168 ALQSAMAGN
+1168 GN
-1177 TVKCEN
+1177 TVVKLLSFPPTTGNLLLSTDGGKTWSAIGDADWFYGSVTEDSSGSTSYALADLTIRDGYVYTTAVYDVHHEKSN
-1183 PAAPKDA
+1183 APLVTHAVRISIK
-1190 YEFYRCCTIQL
+1190 
-1201 RDDGRWYGTELGT
+1201 T
-1214 GWLCA
+1214 GAQEILD
-1219 IPKKEG
+1219 
-1225 LPPPFFAVFQR
+1225 
-1236 RAGKSTGTSQRY
+1236 
-1248 VV
+1248 

>member
-107 IQRPVTNPEQKTTRY
+107 IQRPVTNPAQKTTRY

-177 LGVSAPEMIVCE
+177 LGMSAPEMIVCE

-219 LRHEL
+219 LCHEL

-316 VLGAQKKRGLG
+316 VLGAQKKRGFG

-340 CAISWG
+340 CAVSWG

-359 SYTVDILLYEAPAFT
+359 SYTVDTLLYEAPGFT

-380 TYPSFRTTTNTA
+380 AYPTFRTATNPA

-398 LCDAWGSTSIYG
+398 MFNDLGYALIYG
-410 PMEEYTLEKQS
+410 PMEEYKLEKQS
-421 FYALFGSTKASP
+421 FYALFGNTRDASP
-433 VDDLIQNN
+433 VDDLMQHN
-441 KSAWSGHCEEASDGQ
+441 KSAWTGYCEEAKDSQ
-456 PNQVYLLKQKDG
+456 PYQAYLLEQEDG
-468 SVYLGLA
+468 TIYLGLSA
-475 GDYEEDGSE
+475 DYAEDGSE
-484 LFCSVFRLN
+484 CFCMVYQL
-493 EQVNPIYASMDDYAA
+493 EKEDDTIYASMDDYAA
-508 ACVEDLKK
+508 ERVAELKK
-516 GTMTYSVSENNDYAS
+516 GTMTYSVSENNEYAS

-544 QLEQADSLGN
+544 QLEFADSLGN

-609 YGEKTGYQVI
+609 YGEKTGYQII

-641 YLHDFYVDYAGLDLP
+641 YLHDFYIDYAGLDLP

-759 VTLFDAPDGTC
+759 VTLFDAPDGIC

-797 GEAVILQAMVNSF
+797 GEAEVLRAMVRSF
-810 RTSKILF
+810 TVNW
-817 TDGSPNGS
+817 DADAAA
-825 ESSDPAPDDTA
+825 DPALDDSD

-842 LASNGGASWLSL
+842 LASNGGAAWMFLYRDNAAITDRDMLNVTPTVRLDECSYALLHDKFTPADGARSLTLWLSNNDSSHL
-854 NTDGMAVGGHDPK
+854 VFFEDTDI
-867 DSAPTVLLDTC
+867 
-878 DYKEYDPSES
+878 
-888 SPSGSAVPPGGG
+888 
-900 NPLALCLSLS
+900 
-910 NSARFTFYE
+910 
-919 GSDFMLYQHGDT
+919 MLYQRDDAY
-931 RYYKVSSY
+931 YYKVSDY
-939 GDYATI
+939 GDYATLY
-945 FDAMLAW
+945 DAMLAW
-952 YNKTPDKEATFES
+952 FNSAQSGTEPSDASSATTTNAVSRDSLIKAADSYVDLGGYLWYTADGKFCRWHEGGSVETLRELPYNDVTDQPAIAT
-965 DLVLASNAATVD
+965 LAVEYD
-977 ILAFCP
+977 Q
-983 ASGESGSH
+983 
-991 APLLTGYSVAL
+991 VAL
-1002 DSYEYKPIDKPKNL
+1002 RWHIGGATTGTTMLELYGADGKRTMEL
-1016 DGLDSVELWPHNA
+1016 DGSAP
-1029 QATCLIFYKGTNTV
+1029 
-1043 KYVSGKSERYYR
+1043 
-1055 AVGDFSIVDND
+1055 
-1066 GRTLYDLMRVWYDT
+1066 
-1080 AEYSDMLTSD
+1080 
-1090 VRAQSKSFSWQE
+1090 
-1102 AAQNWANAYYGTQK
+1102 
-1116 EVTSGSIYKFTW
+1116 
-1128 LNVTVNPAEE
+1128 
-1138 TTQAKRKAG
+1138 
-1147 EIDDN
+1147 
-1152 TYCFAVRV
+1152 FAI
-1160 EFTAESAN
+1160 S
-1168 ALQSAMAGN
+1168 GN
-1177 TVKCEN
+1177 TVVKLLSFPPTTGNLLLSTDGGKTWSAIGDADWFYGSVTEDSSGSTSYALADLTIRDGYVYTTAVYDVHHEKSN
-1183 PAAPKDA
+1183 APLVTHAVRISIK
-1190 YEFYRCCTIQL
+1190 
-1201 RDDGRWYGTELGT
+1201 T
-1214 GWLCA
+1214 GAQEILD
-1219 IPKKEG
+1219 
-1225 LPPPFFAVFQR
+1225 
-1236 RAGKSTGTSQRY
+1236 
-1248 VV
+1248 

>member
-39 CWLWLALAAFLLLPV
+39 CWLWLALAVFLLLPV

-107 IQRPVTNPEQKTTRY
+107 IQRPVTNPEQKMTRY

-157 WKRDVSRADYAAML
+157 WKRDVARADYAAML

-327 VVALVLALTLTAG
+327 IVALVLALTFTAG
-340 CAISWG
+340 CAVSWG

-359 SYTVDILLYEAPAFT
+359 SYTVDTLLYEAPGFT

-380 TYPSFRTTTNTA
+380 AYPTFRTATNPA

-398 LCDAWGSTSIYG
+398 MFNDLGYALIYG
-410 PMEEYTLEKQS
+410 PMEEYKLEKQS
-421 FYALFGSTKASP
+421 FYALFGNTRDASP
-433 VDDLIQNN
+433 VDDLMQHN
-441 KSAWSGHCEEASDGQ
+441 KSAWTGYCEEAKDSQ
-456 PNQVYLLKQKDG
+456 PYQAYLLEQEDG
-468 SVYLGLA
+468 TIYLGLSA
-475 GDYEEDGSE
+475 DYAEDGSE
-484 LFCSVFRLN
+484 CFCMVYRL
-493 EQVNPIYASMDDYAA
+493 EKQDDTIYASMDDYAA
-508 ACVEDLKK
+508 MCVEDLKK
-516 GTMTYSVSENNDYAS
+516 STMTYSVSENNEYAS

-544 QLEQADSLGN
+544 QLEFADSLGN

-572 PTNEAGMQIDV
+572 PTNEAGAQINIV
-583 IGGQELTDDGY
+583 GGQEVTDDGY
-594 LNENWTHYLTVLHYT
+594 LNEHWTHYLTVLHYT
-609 YGEKTGYQVI
+609 SGEKTGYQI
-619 GTYTGN
+619 LGTSMSN

-630 NGCSYSGEEKY
+630 NGCSYGVDLKY
-641 YLHDFYVDYAGLDLP
+641 YLHDFYVDYAGLNEP
-656 KMFIPDLLNDT
+656 KMYIPNLVDGLVE
-667 AADGYGRA
+667 DGYGHG
-675 NQCEARLISGDGSYY
+675 NSVEGRLVSGNGNYS
-690 FYAPIT
+690 FYAPISGWT
-696 AWACNPGTEFWY
+696 YKPDAEYAEYWY
-708 SRYDTGSY
+708 SSYNTGSY
-716 FNAKKLEQSLDEAK
+716 FSVTEVDHSLYDEK
-730 AEWESTGAK
+730 PEWESAGYT
-739 AEKTD
+739 AEWID
-744 AGWRF
+744 ESCRF
-749 VTHEGMSNTI
+749 VTHEGMSNTV
-759 VTLFDAPDGTC
+759 VTLFNGPNNTC
-770 YEVTTHW
+770 YIVEIHW
-777 TFDGSTEE
+777 LFDGSTEE

-790 NRDRAVE
+790 NHDRAVE
-797 GEAVILQAMVNSF
+797 EEAVILQAMVNSF
-810 RTSKILF
+810 RTSKILP
-817 TDGSPNGS
+817 TM
-825 ESSDPAPDDTA
+825 DPVLDDSA
-836 FQADLQ
+836 FKADLQ
-842 LASNGGASWLSL
+842 LATNGGASWMYLSK
-854 NTDGMAVGGHDPK
+854 NSAAVSDCNMRNVT
-867 DSAPTVLLDTC
+867 PTVKLDECSYALLNEEFTPDDGKQT
-878 DYKEYDPSES
+878 
-888 SPSGSAVPPGGG
+888 
-900 NPLALCLSLS
+900 LTLWLS
-910 NSARFTFYE
+910 NNDSSHLAFYE
-919 GSDFMLYQHGDT
+919 STNVMLYQRDDA
-931 RYYKVSSY
+931 RYYKVSNF
-939 GDYATI
+939 GDYATLY
-945 FDAMLAW
+945 DAMLAW
-952 YNKTPDKEATFES
+952 FNSAQSGTEPS
-965 DLVLASNAATVD
+965 DASSTTTTNAVSRDSLIKA
-977 ILAFCP
+977 A
-983 ASGESGSH
+983 
-991 APLLTGYSVAL
+991 
-1002 DSYEYKPIDKPKNL
+1002 DSYVDLGGYLWYTAGGKFCRWRE
-1016 DGLDSVELWPHNA
+1016 GGSVETVCDLPLDYDTPVSASLSTQDNRILMNYHIGG
-1029 QATCLIFYKGTNTV
+1029 ATMGSFIT
-1043 KYVSGKSERYYR
+1043 
-1055 AVGDFSIVDND
+1055 D
-1066 GRTLYDLMRVWYDT
+1066 LYDTDGKKLSSINGYNAIAISGDIIVMTDYFMPTPNNLSISYDCGKT
-1080 AEYSDMLTSD
+1080 FTEFGDKDWFYGSTLTED
-1090 VRAQSKSFSWQE
+1090 
-1102 AAQNWANAYYGTQK
+1102 GTY
-1116 EVTSGSIYKFTW
+1116 VTSVNSSLEIRDGYVYTTAVYDINHEKSDDP
-1128 LNVTVNPAEE
+1128 LVTH
-1138 TTQAKRKAG
+1138 
-1147 EIDDN
+1147 
-1152 TYCFAVRV
+1152 AVRI
-1160 EFTAESAN
+1160 SI
-1168 ALQSAMAGN
+1168 
-1177 TVKCEN
+1177 K
-1183 PAAPKDA
+1183 
-1190 YEFYRCCTIQL
+1190 
-1201 RDDGRWYGTELGT
+1201 T
-1214 GWLCA
+1214 GAQEILD
-1219 IPKKEG
+1219 
-1225 LPPPFFAVFQR
+1225 
-1236 RAGKSTGTSQRY
+1236 
-1248 VV
+1248 

>member
-39 CWLWLALAAFLLLPV
+39 CWLWLALAVFLLLPV

-92 AEKSGQSPAQVRDTI
+92 AEKSGQSPAAVRDTI

-157 WKRDVSRADYAAML
+157 WKRDVSRVDYAAML

-271 DGLELP
+271 GGLELP

-340 CAISWG
+340 CAVGWG
-346 ERAQKND
+346 ERAQTQKND

-609 YGEKTGYQVI
+609 SGEQTGYQVI

-797 GEAVILQAMVNSF
+797 GEAAILQAMTDSF
-810 RTSKILF
+810 TITGKILLSQEDASAASTGF
-817 TDGSPNGS
+817 DALDAALDALGDMNVTADPLGHAVMVPNATAKWDDRNGTNIAYRAEIAKQFRQYS
-825 ESSDPAPDDTA
+825 WKEASNVAQFGEEVLSVQCGRWNFYLYSNYKNVLSFFDQESDPKGYPYAFEITNAGAENAVWDAFYKWYEEAVAADNGKQTVTPAATDTLSRASITKSADSYVDNDDY
-836 FQADLQ
+836 LWYI
-842 LASNGGASWLSL
+842 SGGKLCRWR
-854 NTDGMAVGGHDPK
+854 
-867 DSAPTVLLDTC
+867 
-878 DYKEYDPSES
+878 E
-888 SPSGSAVPPGGG
+888 GSAVETICTLPIDSLTDSPVR
-900 NPLALCLSLS
+900 ATLSI
-910 NSARFTFYE
+910 
-919 GSDFMLYQHGDT
+919 M
-931 RYYKVSSY
+931 VSR
-939 GDYATI
+939 
-945 FDAMLAW
+945 
-952 YNKTPDKEATFES
+952 
-965 DLVLASNAATVD
+965 
-977 ILAFCP
+977 
-983 ASGESGSH
+983 
-991 APLLTGYSVAL
+991 VAL
-1002 DSYEYKPIDKPKNL
+1002 RYHIGGATMGTYVTELYNSDGEQYVKIDGYESIAFDNHGNIVKTLQFPPAQNNLSISYD
-1016 DGLDSVELWPHNA
+1016 
-1029 QATCLIFYKGTNTV
+1029 
-1043 KYVSGKSERYYR
+1043 SGKTWTAIGDADYFYGSVTEDGSSISYFPGALEIRDGYVYTT
-1055 AVGDFSIVDND
+1055 AV
-1066 GRTLYDLMRVWYDT
+1066 YDIDHQK
-1080 AEYSDMLTSD
+1080 TSD
-1090 VRAQSKSFSWQE
+1090 PL
-1102 AAQNWANAYYGTQK
+1102 
-1116 EVTSGSIYKFTW
+1116 VTHS
-1128 LNVTVNPAEE
+1128 
-1138 TTQAKRKAG
+1138 
-1147 EIDDN
+1147 
-1152 TYCFAVRV
+1152 VRV
-1160 EFTAESAN
+1160 N
-1168 ALQSAMAGN
+1168 L
-1177 TVKCEN
+1177 K
-1183 PAAPKDA
+1183 
-1190 YEFYRCCTIQL
+1190 
-1201 RDDGRWYGTELGT
+1201 T
-1214 GWLCA
+1214 GAQEILD
-1219 IPKKEG
+1219 
-1225 LPPPFFAVFQR
+1225 
-1236 RAGKSTGTSQRY
+1236 
-1248 VV
+1248 